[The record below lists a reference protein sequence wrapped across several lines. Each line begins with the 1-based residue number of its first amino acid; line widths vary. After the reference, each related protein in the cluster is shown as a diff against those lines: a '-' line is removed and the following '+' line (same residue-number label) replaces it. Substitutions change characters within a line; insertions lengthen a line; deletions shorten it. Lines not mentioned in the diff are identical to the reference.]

1 MRYLDTPVTIV
12 DDGTDR
18 SLSIKFAEPSA
29 GDTEVISG
37 VLFRTSHDTSEE
49 IQAKFDPTTGCLNLE
64 IPNNLINYT
73 GYAKIVVPKSSFLSE
88 PITVKFDV
96 YSPKDEDGADRGYT
110 GADKYL
116 FVRDF
121 HTNGEIYVEVGSD
134 VVNTDFLRSVIDK
147 VIANTGLTGKD
158 GVEIDTVALKNDIL
172 NRVIKSID
180 TAKIQNDV
188 LTAVNAKVDAIKEEQ
203 SKSVQNQDAKIQA
216 VESKVAGIDVDTIKT
231 NILSEFTTKT
241 EQIKAEI
248 INAVDI
254 PQLKLDLT
262 GLVETKFT
270 AERQTIVD
278 SVTSAINTK
287 LQSEEFINP
296 IVQRAIA
303 GVDTHGYADTVK
315 TELNAKIEE
324 NTTGISGINTKLEG
338 IEQKLSASI
347 SDAILKT
354 LKDTLTSQDITTI
367 LKKDDAYVT
376 TIWNDIKTAGKLD
389 EYLKSSDLRVDED
402 IDGNRV
408 LYKGPNQLI
417 SVRADIPT
425 GSEISVIRTN
435 IDNLSKRTKNTED
448 EIINLK
454 SQGVGTGGTATLPED
469 VVRSDDFST
478 ERDAD
483 GSTLLKVKDQVVV
496 GIPKSINT
504 AEWDNFKYYVTTNTT
519 AINSMTSDIN
529 QLKQS
534 TGTPGPQG
542 EQGIQGPPG
551 PPGPKGDRGETGER
565 GPKGEDG
572 QPGPVGPAGPAGPPG
587 EAATIDTTNFAT
599 KPELNQVKGD
609 LTGLQSQVSDVDGR
623 VTTLENKPAP
633 TVEIPSEY
641 KKLNDLY
648 AIFPTYENL
657 VTQMTTN
664 IKNQHLALGIDAV
677 VDDKLRN
684 GGDPFV
690 TTSRMTEAIKAVNGG
705 SGSGTTIVAGND
717 VDTVFGDNYPY
728 DGDNITT
735 LKNIPIGSVYVDRLR
750 KNGAL
755 KWIKTQL
762 YAENADRGQ
771 ARNCWRVLY
780 GDTGNVK
787 LPMTGSPL
795 NGAVLTF
802 RRINS
807 TVELTWGGLSWGWFG
822 IKRRGAAGYADHP
835 SDRNKFVT
843 IIPQGGLK
851 EGFIPTGSKLGNMTN
866 DKGVPYGTFYVGGI
880 TDSRQVRLQFLND
893 VPTDRDIGDIR
904 FTTMTYTTDDPWP
917 DQITR

>member
-18 SLSIKFAEPSA
+18 SLSIKFAEPGA

-49 IQAKFDPTTGCLNLE
+49 IQAKFEPTTGCLNLE

-121 HTNGEIYVEVGSD
+121 HTNGDIYVEVGSD

-180 TAKIQNDV
+180 TNKIQNDV
-188 LTAVNAKVDAIKEEQ
+188 LTAVTAKVDAIKEEQ
-203 SKSVQNQDAKIQA
+203 SKSMQNQDTKIQA

-296 IVQRAIA
+296 IVQRAVA

-315 TELNAKIEE
+315 TELSAKIEE

-347 SDAILKT
+347 SEAILKT

-389 EYLKSSDLRVDED
+389 NYLKNSDLRVDED
-402 IDGNRV
+402 IDGNKVLQVAGSAIVRLPKEGPSISEVNQIRESVHTITSRV
-408 LYKGPNQLI
+408 EKLEGRP
-417 SVRADIPT
+417 ADS
-425 GSEISVIRTN
+425 G
-435 IDNLSKRTKNTED
+435 
-448 EIINLK
+448 
-454 SQGVGTGGTATLPED
+454 Q
-469 VVRSDDFST
+469 
-478 ERDAD
+478 
-483 GSTLLKVKDQVVV
+483 
-496 GIPKSINT
+496 
-504 AEWDNFKYYVTTNTT
+504 
-519 AINSMTSDIN
+519 
-529 QLKQS
+529 
-534 TGTPGPQG
+534 GTPGPKG
-542 EQGIQGPPG
+542 EDGQPGPQGIQGPPG
-551 PPGPKGDRGETGER
+551 PPGPKGDKGENGER

-705 SGSGTTIVAGND
+705 SGGGATIVAGND
-717 VDTVFGDNYPY
+717 VDTVFGDGYPY
-728 DGDNITT
+728 DGDNINT
-735 LKNIPIGSVYVDRLR
+735 LKNIAIGSVYVDRLR

-755 KWIKTQL
+755 KWIKTQM
-762 YAENADRGQ
+762 YAENANRDQ
-771 ARNCWRVLY
+771 AKTCWRVLY

-822 IKRRGAAGYADHP
+822 IKRRGSAGYADHP

>member
-49 IQAKFDPTTGCLNLE
+49 IQAKFEPTTGCLNLE

-147 VIANTGLTGKD
+147 VIAKSGLTGKD
-158 GVEIDTVALKNDIL
+158 GVEIDTVALKNDIF

-180 TAKIQNDV
+180 TNKIQNDV
-188 LTAVNAKVDAIKEEQ
+188 LTAVTAKVDAIKEEQ

-354 LKDTLTSQDITTI
+354 LKDTLTSEDITTI
-367 LKKDDAYVT
+367 LKKDDTYVT

-389 EYLKSSDLRVDED
+389 EYLKNSDLRVDED
-402 IDGNRV
+402 IDGNLV

-417 SVRADIPT
+417 SVRADTPT
-425 GSEISVIRTN
+425 ASEVRVIRTN
-435 IDNLSKRTKNTED
+435 IDNISKRTKNTED
-448 EIINLK
+448 DIQILK
-454 SQGVGTGGTATLPED
+454 SQVTGGTGTPGPKGED
-469 VVRSDDFST
+469 
-478 ERDAD
+478 
-483 GSTLLKVKDQVVV
+483 GQ
-496 GIPKSINT
+496 
-504 AEWDNFKYYVTTNTT
+504 
-519 AINSMTSDIN
+519 
-529 QLKQS
+529 
-534 TGTPGPQG
+534 PGPQG

-551 PPGPKGDRGETGER
+551 PPGPKGEPGER

-609 LTGLQSQVSDVDGR
+609 LTGLQSQVSDVNGR

-648 AIFPTYENL
+648 SIFPTYENL

-690 TTSRMTEAIKAVNGG
+690 TRSSMTEAIKAVNGG
-705 SGSGTTIVAGND
+705 SGGGTTIVAGND
-717 VDTVFGDNYPY
+717 VDTVFGDGYPY
-728 DGDNITT
+728 DGDNINT
-735 LKNIPIGSVYVDRLR
+735 LKNIPIGSVYVDRIR

-755 KWIKTQL
+755 KWIKTQM
-762 YAENADRGQ
+762 YAENADRNQ

-822 IKRRGAAGYADHP
+822 IKRRGSAGYADHP
-835 SDRNKFVT
+835 SERNKFVT

>member
-29 GDTEVISG
+29 GDTDVISG

-49 IQAKFDPTTGCLNLE
+49 IQAKFEPTTGCLNLE

-121 HTNGEIYVEVGSD
+121 HTNGDIYVEVGSD

-180 TAKIQNDV
+180 TNKIQNDV
-188 LTAVNAKVDAIKEEQ
+188 LTAVTAKVDAIKEEQ
-203 SKSVQNQDAKIQA
+203 SKSVQNQDTKIQA

-296 IVQRAIA
+296 IVQRAVA

-315 TELNAKIEE
+315 TELSAKIEE

-347 SDAILKT
+347 SEAILKT

-376 TIWNDIKTAGKLD
+376 TIWDDIVTAGKLD
-389 EYLKSSDLRVDED
+389 KYIKDTDLHIVED
-402 IDGNRV
+402 IDGGGY
-408 LYKGPNQLI
+408 LYNG
-417 SVRADIPT
+417 A
-425 GSEISVIRTN
+425 N
-435 IDNLSKRTKNTED
+435 ILFK
-448 EIINLK
+448 
-454 SQGVGTGGTATLPED
+454 
-469 VVRSDDFST
+469 
-478 ERDAD
+478 
-483 GSTLLKVKDQVVV
+483 
-496 GIPKSINT
+496 IPKEGPSIS
-504 AEWDNFKYYVTTNTT
+504 E
-519 AINSMTSDIN
+519 IN
-529 QLKQS
+529 QLRESVGKLR
-534 TGTPGPQG
+534 GTIGIINKDLNDIKSNAGSGGGTPGPKGEDGQPGPQG
-542 EQGIQGPPG
+542 EQGIQG

-609 LTGLQSQVSDVDGR
+609 LTGLQFQVSDVDGR
-623 VTTLENKPAP
+623 VTTLENKPTP

-690 TTSRMTEAIKAVNGG
+690 TRSSMTEAIRAVNEG
-705 SGSGTTIVAGND
+705 SGGGTTIVAGND
-717 VDTVFGDNYPY
+717 VDTVFGDGYPY
-728 DGDNITT
+728 DGDNINT
-735 LKNIPIGSVYVDRLR
+735 LKNIAIGSVYVDRLR

-755 KWIKTQL
+755 KWIKTQM
-762 YAENADRGQ
+762 YAENANRDQ
-771 ARNCWRVLY
+771 AKSCWRVLF

>member
-18 SLSIKFAEPSA
+18 SLSIKFAEPSL
-29 GDTEVISG
+29 GDTEVVSG

-49 IQAKFDPTTGCLNLE
+49 IQAKWEPTTGCLNLE
-64 IPNNLINYT
+64 IPNNLINYS
-73 GYAKIVVPKSSFLSE
+73 GYAKIVVPKSSFLSDS
-88 PITVKFDV
+88 ITIKFDV

-121 HTNGEIYVEVGSD
+121 HTNGDIYVEVGSD

-147 VIANTGLTGKD
+147 VIAKSGLTGTD
-158 GVEIDTVALKNDIL
+158 GVEIDTVALKNDIF
-172 NRVIKSID
+172 NRVTKSID
-180 TAKIQNDV
+180 INKIQNDV
-188 LTAVNAKVDAIKEEQ
+188 LTAVTAKVDAIKEEQ
-203 SKSVQNQDAKIQA
+203 SKSMQNQDTKIQA

-296 IVQRAIA
+296 IVQRAVA

-347 SDAILKT
+347 SEAILKT

-367 LKKDDAYVT
+367 LKKDDSYVT
-376 TIWNDIKTAGKLD
+376 TIWDDIVTAGKMTPYVKNQSLYATFTD
-389 EYLKSSDLRVDED
+389 NAS
-402 IDGNRV
+402 V
-408 LYKGPNQLI
+408 LYNGDVELI
-417 SVRADIPT
+417 RVPGNIPT
-425 GSEISVIRTN
+425 NSEVTTLRESLIQQA
-435 IDNLSKRTKNTED
+435 DLLSKQAESIKT
-448 EIINLK
+448 LK
-454 SQGVGTGGTATLPED
+454 ESGTGGPGTPGPKGETGERGPKGED
-469 VVRSDDFST
+469 
-478 ERDAD
+478 
-483 GSTLLKVKDQVVV
+483 GQ
-496 GIPKSINT
+496 
-504 AEWDNFKYYVTTNTT
+504 
-519 AINSMTSDIN
+519 
-529 QLKQS
+529 
-534 TGTPGPQG
+534 PGPQG

-551 PPGPKGDRGETGER
+551 PPGPKGDKGETGER

-609 LTGLQSQVSDVDGR
+609 LTGLQSQVSYVDGR

-690 TTSRMTEAIKAVNGG
+690 TRSSMTEAIKAVNGG
-705 SGSGTTIVAGND
+705 SGGGTTIVAGND

-735 LKNIPIGSVYVDRLR
+735 LKDIPIGSVYVDRLR

-755 KWIKTQL
+755 KWIKTQM
-762 YAENADRGQ
+762 YAENADRNQ

-835 SDRNKFVT
+835 SDRSKFVA

>member
-18 SLSIKFAEPSA
+18 SLSIKFAEQSA

-49 IQAKFDPTTGCLNLE
+49 IQAKFEPTTGCLNLE

-121 HTNGEIYVEVGSD
+121 HTNGDIYVEVGSD

-147 VIANTGLTGKD
+147 VIAKSGLTGKD

-180 TAKIQNDV
+180 TNKIQNDV
-188 LTAVNAKVDAIKEEQ
+188 LTAVTAKVDAIKEEQ
-203 SKSVQNQDAKIQA
+203 SKSVQNQDTKIQA

-315 TELNAKIEE
+315 TELNTKIAE

-338 IEQKLSASI
+338 IEQKLTTAI
-347 SDAILKT
+347 SEAILKSI
-354 LKDTLTSQDITTI
+354 KDSLTSQDITTI
-367 LKKDDAYVT
+367 LKKDAAYVT
-376 TIWNDIKTAGKLD
+376 TIWDDIVTAGKLD
-389 EYLKSSDLRVDED
+389 HYLKDSDLRVDED
-402 IDGNRV
+402 IEGNRV
-408 LYKGPNQLI
+408 LYKGHNPLI
-417 SVRADIPT
+417 SVRVNTPTASEVGSIRNDIRNLT
-425 GSEISVIRTN
+425 SRTSNIEVKISKI
-435 IDNLSKRTKNTED
+435 EQ
-448 EIINLK
+448 
-454 SQGVGTGGTATLPED
+454 QGVGGE
-469 VVRSDDFST
+469 
-478 ERDAD
+478 
-483 GSTLLKVKDQVVV
+483 
-496 GIPKSINT
+496 
-504 AEWDNFKYYVTTNTT
+504 
-519 AINSMTSDIN
+519 
-529 QLKQS
+529 
-534 TGTPGPQG
+534 GTPGPKG
-542 EQGIQGPPG
+542 EDGQPGPQGIQGPPG
-551 PPGPKGDRGETGER
+551 PKGDKGETGER

-572 QPGPVGPAGPAGPPG
+572 QPGPVGPQGPPG
-587 EAATIDTTNFAT
+587 ESATIDTTNFAT
-599 KPELNQVKGD
+599 KPELNRVKSD
-609 LTGLQSQVSDVDGR
+609 LTGLQSQVSDVNGR

-690 TTSRMTEAIKAVNGG
+690 TRSSMTEAIKAVNGG
-705 SGSGTTIVAGND
+705 SGGGTTIVAGND
-717 VDTVFGDNYPY
+717 VDTVFGNDYPY

-735 LKNIPIGSVYVDRLR
+735 LKDIPIGSVYVDRLR

-755 KWIKTQL
+755 KWIKTQM
-762 YAENADRGQ
+762 YAENADRNQ

-795 NGAVLTF
+795 NGAILTF

-822 IKRRGAAGYADHP
+822 IKRKGAAGYADHP

-866 DKGVPYGTFYVGGI
+866 DKGVPYGTFYVGGV

>member
-12 DDGTDR
+12 DDGSDR
-18 SLSIKFAEPSA
+18 SLSIKFAEPTA

-37 VLFRTSHDTSEE
+37 VLFRTSHDTSTEL
-49 IQAKFDPTTGCLNLE
+49 QAKWEPTTGCLNLD
-64 IPNNLINYT
+64 IPNDLIGYS
-73 GYAKIVVPKSSFLSE
+73 GYAKIVIPKSSFLSDS
-88 PITVKFDV
+88 ITMKFDV
-96 YSPKDEDGADRGYT
+96 FSPKDEDGADRGYT

-121 HTNGEIYVEVGSD
+121 NTNESPIYVEVGSD

-147 VIANTGLTGKD
+147 VISKSGLSDKD
-158 GVEIDTVALKNDIL
+158 GVEIDTVALKNDIF

-180 TAKIQNDV
+180 TNKIQNDV
-188 LTAVNAKVDAIKEEQ
+188 LTAVTAKVDAIKEEQ

-231 NILSEFTTKT
+231 NILSDFTTKT

-278 SVTSAINTK
+278 SVTSAINAK
-287 LQSEEFINP
+287 LQSDEFINP
-296 IVQRAIA
+296 IVQRAIS

-315 TELNAKIEE
+315 SELTTKIETNE
-324 NTTGISGINTKLEG
+324 SGIAGINTKLEG

-347 SDAILKT
+347 SEAILKT

-367 LKKDDAYVT
+367 LKKDSSYVN
-376 TIWNDIKTAGKLD
+376 TIWDDIVTAGKMEPYISDL
-389 EYLKSSDLRVDED
+389 DLRVVED
-402 IDGNRV
+402 IDGGGELYNGANRLFKIPKAGASIEEV
-408 LYKGPNQLI
+408 AQLRG
-417 SVRADIPT
+417 SVELIT
-425 GSEISVIRTN
+425 GRVSATESTIR
-435 IDNLSKRTKNTED
+435 K
-448 EIINLK
+448 LK
-454 SQGVGTGGTATLPED
+454 ESAGTGGPGTPGPKG
-469 VVRSDDFST
+469 DD
-478 ERDAD
+478 
-483 GSTLLKVKDQVVV
+483 GQ
-496 GIPKSINT
+496 
-504 AEWDNFKYYVTTNTT
+504 
-519 AINSMTSDIN
+519 
-529 QLKQS
+529 
-534 TGTPGPQG
+534 PGPQG

-551 PPGPKGDRGETGER
+551 PPGPKGDKGEPGER

-572 QPGPVGPAGPAGPPG
+572 QQGPVGPAGPAGPPG

-599 KPELNQVKGD
+599 KPELNQVKRD
-609 LTGLQSQVSDVDGR
+609 LTGLQSQVSDIDGR

-633 TVEIPSEY
+633 TVEIPPEY

-677 VDDKLRN
+677 VDEKLRN

-690 TTSRMTEAIKAVNGG
+690 TRSSMTEAIKAVNGG
-705 SGSGTTIVAGND
+705 SGGGTTIVAGND
-717 VDTVFGDNYPY
+717 VNTVFGNDYPY
-728 DGDNITT
+728 DGDNIAT
-735 LKNIPIGSVYVDRLR
+735 LRNIPIGSVYVDRLR

-755 KWIKTQL
+755 KWIKTQM
-762 YAENADRGQ
+762 YAENADRNQ

-780 GDTGNVK
+780 GDTGQVK
-787 LPMTGSPL
+787 MPMTGSPL
-795 NGAVLTF
+795 NGAILTF

-866 DKGVPYGTFYVGGI
+866 DKGVPYGTFYVGGV

-893 VPTDRDIGDIR
+893 VPTDRDIGDMR

-917 DQITR
+917 DQITI

>member
-18 SLSIKFAEPSA
+18 SLSIKFAEPST

-49 IQAKFDPTTGCLNLE
+49 IQAKFEPTTGCLNLE

-121 HTNGEIYVEVGSD
+121 HTNGDIYVEVGSD

-158 GVEIDTVALKNDIL
+158 GVEIDTVALKNDIF
-172 NRVIKSID
+172 NRVTKSID
-180 TAKIQNDV
+180 TNKIQNDV
-188 LTAVNAKVDAIKEEQ
+188 LTAVTAKVDAIKEEQ

-315 TELNAKIEE
+315 TELNAKIEQ

-347 SDAILKT
+347 SEAILKT
-354 LKDTLTSQDITTI
+354 LKDTLTSEDITTI
-367 LKKDDAYVT
+367 LKKDDTYVT
-376 TIWNDIKTAGKLD
+376 TIWNDIVTAGKMTPYVKNQSLYATFTD
-389 EYLKSSDLRVDED
+389 NAS
-402 IDGNRV
+402 V
-408 LYKGPNQLI
+408 LYNGDVELI
-417 SVRADIPT
+417 RVPGNIPT
-425 GSEISVIRTN
+425 NSEVTTLRESLIQQADVLAKQAESIKT
-435 IDNLSKRTKNTED
+435 
-448 EIINLK
+448 LK
-454 SQGVGTGGTATLPED
+454 ESGTGGPGTPGPKGETGERGPKGED
-469 VVRSDDFST
+469 
-478 ERDAD
+478 
-483 GSTLLKVKDQVVV
+483 GQ
-496 GIPKSINT
+496 
-504 AEWDNFKYYVTTNTT
+504 
-519 AINSMTSDIN
+519 
-529 QLKQS
+529 
-534 TGTPGPQG
+534 PGPQG

-551 PPGPKGDRGETGER
+551 PPGPKGDKGETGER

-705 SGSGTTIVAGND
+705 SGGGTTIVAGND
-717 VDTVFGDNYPY
+717 VDTVFGDGYPY
-728 DGDNITT
+728 DGDNINT
-735 LKNIPIGSVYVDRLR
+735 LKNIAIGSVYVDRLR

-755 KWIKTQL
+755 KWIKTQM
-762 YAENADRGQ
+762 YAENANRDQ
-771 ARNCWRVLY
+771 AKSCWRVLF

>member
-12 DDGTDR
+12 DDGSDR
-18 SLSIKFAEPSA
+18 SLSIKFAEPST

-37 VLFRTSHDTSEE
+37 VLFRTSHDTSTEL
-49 IQAKFDPTTGCLNLE
+49 QAKWEPTTGCLNLD
-64 IPNNLINYT
+64 IPNDLIGYS
-73 GYAKIVVPKSSFLSE
+73 GYAKIVIPKSSFLSDS
-88 PITVKFDV
+88 ITMKFDV
-96 YSPKDEDGADRGYT
+96 FSPKDEDGADRGYT

-116 FVRDF
+116 FVREF
-121 HTNGEIYVEVGSD
+121 NTNESPIYVEVGSD

-147 VIANTGLTGKD
+147 VIAKYGLSDKD
-158 GVEIDTVALKNDIL
+158 GVEIDTVALKNDIF

-180 TAKIQNDV
+180 TAKIQSDV
-188 LTAVNAKVDAIKEEQ
+188 LTAVTAKIDKIQEEQ
-203 SKSVQNQDAKIQA
+203 SKSVQNQDSKIQA

-231 NILSEFTTKT
+231 NILSEFNTKT

-248 INAVDI
+248 VNAVDI

-262 GLVETKFT
+262 ALVNSKFT
-270 AERQTIVD
+270 EEKQAIVD
-278 SVTSAINTK
+278 SVTSTINEK
-287 LQSEEFINP
+287 LQSNEFIDP

-315 TELNAKIEE
+315 SELTTKIETNE
-324 NTTGISGINTKLEG
+324 SNIAGINTKLEG

-347 SDAILKT
+347 SEAILKT
-354 LKDTLTSQDITTI
+354 LKDQLTSQDITTI
-367 LKKDDAYVT
+367 LKKDDSYVT

-389 EYLKSSDLRVDED
+389 EFLKDSDLRVDED

-408 LYKGPNQLI
+408 LYKGHNQLI
-417 SVRADIPT
+417 SVRTDTPT
-425 GSEISVIRTN
+425 ASEIRVIRNDVTG
-435 IDNLSKRTKNTED
+435 LQSRTSSVESA
-448 EIINLK
+448 ISNLK
-454 SQGVGTGGTATLPED
+454 ANSGG
-469 VVRSDDFST
+469 
-478 ERDAD
+478 
-483 GSTLLKVKDQVVV
+483 GS
-496 GIPKSINT
+496 
-504 AEWDNFKYYVTTNTT
+504 
-519 AINSMTSDIN
+519 
-529 QLKQS
+529 
-534 TGTPGPQG
+534 GTPGPQG

-551 PPGPKGDRGETGER
+551 PPGPKGDKGEPGER

-587 EAATIDTTNFAT
+587 ESPTIDTTNFAT
-599 KPELNQVKGD
+599 KPELNQVKSD
-609 LTGLQSQVSDVDGR
+609 ITGLQSQVSDVDGR

-648 AIFPTYENL
+648 AIFPTYQNL
-657 VTQMTTN
+657 LTQMTTN

-705 SGSGTTIVAGND
+705 SGGGTTIVAGND
-717 VDTVFGDNYPY
+717 VDTVFGNGYPY
-728 DGDNITT
+728 DGDNIAT
-735 LKNIPIGSVYVDRLR
+735 LRNIPIGSVYVDRLR

-755 KWIKTQL
+755 KWIKTQM
-762 YAENADRGQ
+762 YAENADRNQ
-771 ARNCWRVLY
+771 ARNCWGVLY

-802 RRINS
+802 RRINA

-843 IIPQGGLK
+843 IVPQGGLK
-851 EGFIPTGSKLGNMTN
+851 EGFIPTGSKLGSMTN
-866 DKGVPYGTFYVGGI
+866 DKGVPYGTFYVGGVA
-880 TDSRQVRLQFLND
+880 DSRQVRLQFLND

-904 FTTMTYTTDDPWP
+904 FTTMSYTTDDPWP

>member
-49 IQAKFDPTTGCLNLE
+49 IQAKFEPTTGCLNLE

-121 HTNGEIYVEVGSD
+121 HTNGDIYVEVGSD

-158 GVEIDTVALKNDIL
+158 GVEIDTIALKNDIL

-180 TAKIQNDV
+180 TNKIQNDV
-188 LTAVNAKVDAIKEEQ
+188 LTAVTAKVDTIKEEQ
-203 SKSVQNQDAKIQA
+203 SKSVQNQDTKIQA
-216 VESKVAGIDVDTIKT
+216 VESKVAGIDLDTIKT

-262 GLVETKFT
+262 SLVETKFT
-270 AERQTIVD
+270 SERQTIVD

-338 IEQKLSASI
+338 IEQKLTTAI
-347 SDAILKT
+347 SEAILKSI
-354 LKDTLTSQDITTI
+354 KDSLTSQDITTI

-376 TIWNDIKTAGKLD
+376 TIWDDIVTAGKLD
-389 EYLKSSDLRVDED
+389 EYVKDIDFHIVED
-402 IDGNRV
+402 IDGGGYLYNGSNV
-408 LYKGPNQLI
+408 LFRIPKEGPSISEVNQL
-417 SVRADIPT
+417 RDQ
-425 GSEISVIRTN
+425 TN
-435 IDNLSKRTKNTED
+435 DLVSRVAMLENRPAESGE
-448 EIINLK
+448 
-454 SQGVGTGGTATLPED
+454 GT
-469 VVRSDDFST
+469 
-478 ERDAD
+478 
-483 GSTLLKVKDQVVV
+483 
-496 GIPKSINT
+496 
-504 AEWDNFKYYVTTNTT
+504 
-519 AINSMTSDIN
+519 
-529 QLKQS
+529 
-534 TGTPGPQG
+534 
-542 EQGIQGPPG
+542 PG
-551 PPGPKGDRGETGER
+551 PPGPKGDKGETGER

-572 QPGPVGPAGPAGPPG
+572 QPGPIGPAGPPG

-599 KPELNQVKGD
+599 KPEINQVKSD
-609 LTGLQSQVSDVDGR
+609 LTGLQSQVSDVNGR

-705 SGSGTTIVAGND
+705 SGGGTTIVAGND
-717 VDTVFGDNYPY
+717 ADTVFGDNYPY

-755 KWIKTQL
+755 KWIKTQM
-762 YAENADRGQ
+762 YAENADRNQ

-787 LPMTGSPL
+787 IPMTGSPL

-802 RRINS
+802 RRINA

-866 DKGVPYGTFYVGGI
+866 DKGVPYGTFYVGGV

>member
-18 SLSIKFAEPSA
+18 SLSIKFDEPSA

-49 IQAKFDPTTGCLNLE
+49 IQAKFEPTTGCLNLE

-88 PITVKFDV
+88 PITIKFDV

-121 HTNGEIYVEVGSD
+121 HTNGDIYVEVGSD

-147 VIANTGLTGKD
+147 VIAKSGLTGTD

-188 LTAVNAKVDAIKEEQ
+188 LMAVTAKVDVIKEEQ

-315 TELNAKIEE
+315 TELSAKIEE

-347 SDAILKT
+347 SEAILKT
-354 LKDTLTSQDITTI
+354 LKDTLTSEDITTI
-367 LKKDDAYVT
+367 LKKDDTYVT

-389 EYLKSSDLRVDED
+389 DFLKNSDLRVDED

-417 SVRADIPT
+417 SVRADTPT
-425 GSEISVIRTN
+425 ASEVRVIRTD
-435 IDNLSKRTKNTED
+435 IDNISKRTKNTED
-448 EIINLK
+448 EILVLK
-454 SQGVGTGGTATLPED
+454 SQGIGGSGTPGPKGED
-469 VVRSDDFST
+469 
-478 ERDAD
+478 
-483 GSTLLKVKDQVVV
+483 GQ
-496 GIPKSINT
+496 
-504 AEWDNFKYYVTTNTT
+504 
-519 AINSMTSDIN
+519 
-529 QLKQS
+529 
-534 TGTPGPQG
+534 PGPQG
-542 EQGIQGPPG
+542 ERGIQGPPG

-572 QPGPVGPAGPAGPPG
+572 QQGPVGPAGPAGPPG

-690 TTSRMTEAIKAVNGG
+690 TRSSMTEAIKAVNGG
-705 SGSGTTIVAGND
+705 SGGGTTIVAGND
-717 VDTVFGDNYPY
+717 VDTVFGNDYPY

-735 LKNIPIGSVYVDRLR
+735 LKDIPIGSVYVDRLR

-755 KWIKTQL
+755 KWIKTQM
-762 YAENADRGQ
+762 YAENADRNQ

-795 NGAVLTF
+795 NGAILTF

-851 EGFIPTGSKLGNMTN
+851 EGFVPTGSKLGSMTN

>member
-49 IQAKFDPTTGCLNLE
+49 IQAKFEPTTGCLNLE

-116 FVRDF
+116 FVSDF
-121 HTNGEIYVEVGSD
+121 HTNGDIYVEVGSD

-180 TAKIQNDV
+180 TNKIQNDV
-188 LTAVNAKVDAIKEEQ
+188 LTAVTAKVDVIKEEQ

-262 GLVETKFT
+262 SLVETKFT

-296 IVQRAIA
+296 IVQRAVA

-315 TELNAKIEE
+315 TELTAKIEE

-347 SDAILKT
+347 SEAILKT

-389 EYLKSSDLRVDED
+389 DFLKNSDLRVDED

-417 SVRADIPT
+417 SVRAYTPT
-425 GSEISVIRTN
+425 ESEVNVIRTN
-435 IDNLSKRTKNTED
+435 IDNIAKRTKNTED
-448 EIINLK
+448 EIRVLK
-454 SQGVGTGGTATLPED
+454 SQGTGGTGTPGPKGED
-469 VVRSDDFST
+469 
-478 ERDAD
+478 
-483 GSTLLKVKDQVVV
+483 GQ
-496 GIPKSINT
+496 
-504 AEWDNFKYYVTTNTT
+504 
-519 AINSMTSDIN
+519 
-529 QLKQS
+529 
-534 TGTPGPQG
+534 PGPQG

-587 EAATIDTTNFAT
+587 EAATIDTTSFAT

-623 VTTLENKPAP
+623 VTTLESKPAP

-755 KWIKTQL
+755 KWIKTQM
-762 YAENADRGQ
+762 YAENADRNQ
-771 ARNCWRVLY
+771 VRNCWRVLY

-822 IKRRGAAGYADHP
+822 IKRRGSAGYADHP

-866 DKGVPYGTFYVGGI
+866 DKGVPYGTFYVGGV

>member
-49 IQAKFDPTTGCLNLE
+49 IQAKFEPTTGCLNLE

-121 HTNGEIYVEVGSD
+121 HTNGDIYVEVGSD

-188 LTAVNAKVDAIKEEQ
+188 LTAVTAKVDAIKEEQ
-203 SKSVQNQDAKIQA
+203 SKSVQNQDTKIQA

-315 TELNAKIEE
+315 TELSTKIEE
-324 NTTGISGINTKLEG
+324 NATGISGINTKLEG

-347 SDAILKT
+347 SEAILKT
-354 LKDTLTSQDITTI
+354 LKDTLTSEDITTI
-367 LKKDDAYVT
+367 LKKDDTYVT
-376 TIWNDIKTAGKLD
+376 TIWNDIVTAGKMTPYVKNQSLYATFTD
-389 EYLKSSDLRVDED
+389 NAS
-402 IDGNRV
+402 V
-408 LYKGPNQLI
+408 LYNGDVELI
-417 SVRADIPT
+417 RVPGNIPT
-425 GSEISVIRTN
+425 NSEVTTLRESLIQQADV
-435 IDNLSKRTKNTED
+435 LSKQAESIKA
-448 EIINLK
+448 LK
-454 SQGVGTGGTATLPED
+454 ESGTGGPGTPGPKGETGERGPKGED
-469 VVRSDDFST
+469 
-478 ERDAD
+478 
-483 GSTLLKVKDQVVV
+483 GQ
-496 GIPKSINT
+496 
-504 AEWDNFKYYVTTNTT
+504 
-519 AINSMTSDIN
+519 
-529 QLKQS
+529 
-534 TGTPGPQG
+534 PGPQG

-551 PPGPKGDRGETGER
+551 PPGPKGETGER

-587 EAATIDTTNFAT
+587 EAANIDTTNFAT

-641 KKLNDLY
+641 KKINDLY

-705 SGSGTTIVAGND
+705 SGGGTTIVAGND

-735 LKNIPIGSVYVDRLR
+735 LKDIPIGSVYVDRLR
-750 KNGAL
+750 KNGTL
-755 KWIKTQL
+755 KWIKTQM
-762 YAENADRGQ
+762 YAENADRNQ

-917 DQITR
+917 DNIRF

>member
-18 SLSIKFAEPSA
+18 SLSIKFAEPSL
-29 GDTEVISG
+29 GDTEVVSG

-49 IQAKFDPTTGCLNLE
+49 IQAKWEPTTGCLNLE
-64 IPNNLINYT
+64 IPNNLINYS
-73 GYAKIVVPKSSFLSE
+73 GYAKIVVPKSSFLSDS
-88 PITVKFDV
+88 ITIKFDV

-121 HTNGEIYVEVGSD
+121 HTNGDIYVEVGSD

-147 VIANTGLTGKD
+147 VIANTGLSDKD
-158 GVEIDTVALKNDIL
+158 GVEIDTVALKNDIF
-172 NRVIKSID
+172 NRVTKSID
-180 TAKIQNDV
+180 INKIKADVQAALTQTLNTA
-188 LTAVNAKVDAIKEEQ
+188 LEEQ
-203 SKSVQNQDAKIQA
+203 SKSLQNQDTKIQA

-262 GLVETKFT
+262 SLVESKFT

-315 TELNAKIEE
+315 TELTAKIEE

-347 SDAILKT
+347 SEAILKT

-376 TIWNDIKTAGKLD
+376 TIWNDIVTAGKLD
-389 EYLKSSDLRVDED
+389 HYLKDSDLRVDED
-402 IDGNRV
+402 VDGNRV
-408 LYKGPNQLI
+408 LYKGHNELI
-417 SVRADIPT
+417 SVKVNTPT
-425 GSEISVIRTN
+425 ASEVGAIRNNIANLISRTN
-435 IDNLSKRTKNTED
+435 NIEMKISKIEQ
-448 EIINLK
+448 
-454 SQGVGTGGTATLPED
+454 QGVGGE
-469 VVRSDDFST
+469 
-478 ERDAD
+478 
-483 GSTLLKVKDQVVV
+483 
-496 GIPKSINT
+496 
-504 AEWDNFKYYVTTNTT
+504 
-519 AINSMTSDIN
+519 
-529 QLKQS
+529 
-534 TGTPGPQG
+534 GTPGPKG
-542 EQGIQGPPG
+542 EDGQPGPQGIQGPPG
-551 PPGPKGDRGETGER
+551 PPGPKGDKGETGER

-572 QPGPVGPAGPAGPPG
+572 QPGPVGPQGPPG
-587 EAATIDTTNFAT
+587 ESATIDTTNFAT
-599 KPELNQVKGD
+599 KPELNQVKSD
-609 LTGLQSQVSDVDGR
+609 LTGLQSQVGDVNGR

-677 VDDKLRN
+677 VDEKLRN

-705 SGSGTTIVAGND
+705 SGSGTIIVAGND

-755 KWIKTQL
+755 KWIKTQM
-762 YAENADRGQ
+762 YAENADRNQ

-780 GDTGNVK
+780 GDTGAVK
-787 LPMTGSPL
+787 MPMTGSPL
-795 NGAVLTF
+795 NGAVLSF
-802 RRINS
+802 RRVNS

-851 EGFIPTGSKLGNMTN
+851 DGFVPTGSKLGNMTN
-866 DKGVPYGTFYVGGI
+866 DKGVPYGTFYVGGV

>member
-37 VLFRTSHDTSEE
+37 VLFRTSHDTYEE
-49 IQAKFDPTTGCLNLE
+49 IQAKFEPTTGCLNLD

-147 VIANTGLTGKD
+147 VIAKSGLTGKD

-180 TAKIQNDV
+180 TNKIQNDV
-188 LTAVNAKVDAIKEEQ
+188 LTAVTAKVDAIKEEQ
-203 SKSVQNQDAKIQA
+203 SKSMQNQDAKIQA

-248 INAVDI
+248 VNAVDI

-315 TELNAKIEE
+315 TELSAKIEE

-347 SDAILKT
+347 SEAILKT

-389 EYLKSSDLRVDED
+389 EFLKDSDLRVDED

-408 LYKGPNQLI
+408 LYKGLNQLI
-417 SVRADIPT
+417 SVRADTPT
-425 GSEISVIRTN
+425 ASEVRVIRTDVDN
-435 IDNLSKRTKNTED
+435 IAKRAKNTED
-448 EIINLK
+448 EIKILK
-454 SQGVGTGGTATLPED
+454 SQGTGGAGTPGPKGED
-469 VVRSDDFST
+469 
-478 ERDAD
+478 
-483 GSTLLKVKDQVVV
+483 GQ
-496 GIPKSINT
+496 
-504 AEWDNFKYYVTTNTT
+504 
-519 AINSMTSDIN
+519 
-529 QLKQS
+529 
-534 TGTPGPQG
+534 PGPQG

-551 PPGPKGDRGETGER
+551 PPGPKGDKGEPGER

-572 QPGPVGPAGPAGPPG
+572 QPGPQGEQGIQGPPGPAGPAGPPG
-587 EAATIDTTNFAT
+587 ESATIDTTNFAT

-609 LTGLQSQVSDVDGR
+609 LTGLQYQVSDVDGR

-690 TTSRMTEAIKAVNGG
+690 TRSSMTEAIKAVNGG
-705 SGSGTTIVAGND
+705 SGGGTTIVAGND
-717 VDTVFGDNYPY
+717 VDTVFGDGYPY
-728 DGDNITT
+728 DGDNINT
-735 LKNIPIGSVYVDRLR
+735 LKNIAIGSVYVDRLR

-755 KWIKTQL
+755 KWIKTQM
-762 YAENADRGQ
+762 YAENANRDQ
-771 ARNCWRVLY
+771 AKTCWRVLF

-843 IIPQGGLK
+843 IISQGGLK

-866 DKGVPYGTFYVGGI
+866 DKGVPYGTFYVGGV

>member
-49 IQAKFDPTTGCLNLE
+49 IQAKFEPTTGCLNLE

-121 HTNGEIYVEVGSD
+121 HTNGDIYVEVGSD

-180 TAKIQNDV
+180 TNKIQNDV
-188 LTAVNAKVDAIKEEQ
+188 LTAVTAKVDAIKEEQ
-203 SKSVQNQDAKIQA
+203 SKSLQNQDTKIQA

-296 IVQRAIA
+296 IVQRAVA

-347 SDAILKT
+347 SEAILKT
-354 LKDTLTSQDITTI
+354 LKDTLTSEDITTI

-376 TIWNDIKTAGKLD
+376 TIWNDIKTAGKLNN
-389 EYLKSSDLRVDED
+389 YLKNSDLRVDED
-402 IDGNRV
+402 IDGNKVLQVDGAALVKLPKEGPSISEVNQIRESVHTITRRV
-408 LYKGPNQLI
+408 ETLEKRPAGSGQGTPGPKG
-417 SVRADIPT
+417 
-425 GSEISVIRTN
+425 
-435 IDNLSKRTKNTED
+435 ED
-448 EIINLK
+448 G
-454 SQGVGTGGTATLPED
+454 Q
-469 VVRSDDFST
+469 
-478 ERDAD
+478 
-483 GSTLLKVKDQVVV
+483 
-496 GIPKSINT
+496 
-504 AEWDNFKYYVTTNTT
+504 
-519 AINSMTSDIN
+519 
-529 QLKQS
+529 
-534 TGTPGPQG
+534 PGPQG

-551 PPGPKGDRGETGER
+551 PPGPKGDKGETGER

-705 SGSGTTIVAGND
+705 SGGGTTIVAGND
-717 VDTVFGDNYPY
+717 VDTVFGDGYPY
-728 DGDNITT
+728 DGDNINT
-735 LKNIPIGSVYVDRLR
+735 LKNIAIGSVYVDRLR

-755 KWIKTQL
+755 KWIKTQM
-762 YAENADRGQ
+762 YAENANRDQ
-771 ARNCWRVLY
+771 AKTCWRVLF

-835 SDRNKFVT
+835 SDRNKFVA

>member
-18 SLSIKFAEPSA
+18 SLSIKFAEPST

-49 IQAKFDPTTGCLNLE
+49 IQAKFEPTTGCLNLE

-73 GYAKIVVPKSSFLSE
+73 GYAKIVIPSTEFLSDS
-88 PITVKFDV
+88 ITMKFDV

-180 TAKIQNDV
+180 TNKIQNDV
-188 LTAVNAKVDAIKEEQ
+188 LTAVTAKVDAIKEEQ

-296 IVQRAIA
+296 IVQRAVA

-315 TELNAKIEE
+315 TELSAKIEE

-347 SDAILKT
+347 SEAILKT
-354 LKDTLTSQDITTI
+354 LKDTLTSEDITTI

-376 TIWNDIKTAGKLD
+376 TIWNDIVTAGKMNSYVKNQSLYATFTD
-389 EYLKSSDLRVDED
+389 NSS
-402 IDGNRV
+402 V
-408 LYKGPNQLI
+408 LYNGDVELI
-417 SVRADIPT
+417 RVPGSIPT
-425 GSEISVIRTN
+425 NSEVNSLRELLIQQADVLAKQAESIKT
-435 IDNLSKRTKNTED
+435 
-448 EIINLK
+448 LK
-454 SQGVGTGGTATLPED
+454 ESGTGGPGTPGPKGED
-469 VVRSDDFST
+469 
-478 ERDAD
+478 
-483 GSTLLKVKDQVVV
+483 GQ
-496 GIPKSINT
+496 
-504 AEWDNFKYYVTTNTT
+504 
-519 AINSMTSDIN
+519 
-529 QLKQS
+529 
-534 TGTPGPQG
+534 PGPQG

-690 TTSRMTEAIKAVNGG
+690 TRSSMTEAIKAVNGG
-705 SGSGTTIVAGND
+705 SGGGTTIVAGND
-717 VDTVFGDNYPY
+717 VDTVFGNDYPY

-735 LKNIPIGSVYVDRLR
+735 LKDIPIGSVYVDRLR

-755 KWIKTQL
+755 KWIKTQM
-762 YAENADRGQ
+762 YAENADRNQ

-795 NGAVLTF
+795 NGAILTF

-822 IKRRGAAGYADHP
+822 IKRRGSAGYADHP

-866 DKGVPYGTFYVGGI
+866 DKGVPYGTFYVGGV
-880 TDSRQVRLQFLND
+880 TDYRQVRLQFLND

>member
-18 SLSIKFAEPSA
+18 SLSIKFAEPST

-49 IQAKFDPTTGCLNLE
+49 IQAKFEPTTGCLNLE

-121 HTNGEIYVEVGSD
+121 HTNGDIYVEVGSD

-180 TAKIQNDV
+180 TNKIQNDV
-188 LTAVNAKVDAIKEEQ
+188 LTAVTAKVDAIKEEQ

-315 TELNAKIEE
+315 TELNTKIEE
-324 NTTGISGINTKLEG
+324 NTTGISGINTKLES

-347 SDAILKT
+347 SEAILKT
-354 LKDTLTSQDITTI
+354 LKDTLTSEDITTI

-376 TIWNDIKTAGKLD
+376 TIWNDIVTAGKMTPYVKNQSLYATFTD
-389 EYLKSSDLRVDED
+389 NAS
-402 IDGNRV
+402 V
-408 LYKGPNQLI
+408 LYNGDVELI
-417 SVRADIPT
+417 RVPGNIPT
-425 GSEISVIRTN
+425 NSEVTTLRESLIQQADVLAKQAESIKT
-435 IDNLSKRTKNTED
+435 
-448 EIINLK
+448 LK
-454 SQGVGTGGTATLPED
+454 ESGTGGPGTPGPKGETGERGPKGED
-469 VVRSDDFST
+469 
-478 ERDAD
+478 
-483 GSTLLKVKDQVVV
+483 GQ
-496 GIPKSINT
+496 
-504 AEWDNFKYYVTTNTT
+504 
-519 AINSMTSDIN
+519 
-529 QLKQS
+529 
-534 TGTPGPQG
+534 PGPQG

-551 PPGPKGDRGETGER
+551 PPGPKGDKGETGER

-572 QPGPVGPAGPAGPPG
+572 QPGPVGPAGPPG

-609 LTGLQSQVSDVDGR
+609 LTGLRSQVSDVDGR

-690 TTSRMTEAIKAVNGG
+690 TRSSMTEAIKAVNGG
-705 SGSGTTIVAGND
+705 SGGGTTIVAGND
-717 VDTVFGDNYPY
+717 VDTVFGNDYPY

-735 LKNIPIGSVYVDRLR
+735 LKDIPIGSVYVDRLR

-755 KWIKTQL
+755 KWIKTQM
-762 YAENADRGQ
+762 YAENADRNQ

-795 NGAVLTF
+795 NGAILTF

-822 IKRRGAAGYADHP
+822 IKRRGSAGYADHP

-917 DQITR
+917 DNIRF

>member
-12 DDGTDR
+12 DDGSDR

-37 VLFRTSHDTSEE
+37 VLFRTSHDTSTEL
-49 IQAKFDPTTGCLNLE
+49 QAKWEPTTGCLNLD
-64 IPNNLINYT
+64 IPNDLIGYS
-73 GYAKIVVPKSSFLSE
+73 GYAKIVIPKSSFLSDS
-88 PITVKFDV
+88 ITMKFDV
-96 YSPKDEDGADRGYT
+96 FSPKDEDGADRGYT

-116 FVRDF
+116 FVREF
-121 HTNGEIYVEVGSD
+121 NTNESPIYVEVGSD

-147 VIANTGLTGKD
+147 VIAKSGLSDKD
-158 GVEIDTVALKNDIL
+158 GVEIDTVALKNDIF

-180 TAKIQNDV
+180 TAKIQSDV
-188 LTAVNAKVDAIKEEQ
+188 LTAVTAKIDKIQEEQ
-203 SKSVQNQDAKIQA
+203 SKSVQNQDSKIQA

-231 NILSEFTTKT
+231 NILSEFNTKT

-248 INAVDI
+248 VNAVDI

-262 GLVETKFT
+262 ALVNSKFT
-270 AERQTIVD
+270 EEKQAIVD
-278 SVTSAINTK
+278 SVTSTINEK
-287 LQSEEFINP
+287 LQSNEFIDP

-315 TELNAKIEE
+315 SELTTKIETNE
-324 NTTGISGINTKLEG
+324 SNIAGINTKLEG

-347 SDAILKT
+347 SEAILKT
-354 LKDTLTSQDITTI
+354 LKDQLTSQDITTI
-367 LKKDDAYVT
+367 LKKDDSYVT
-376 TIWNDIKTAGKLD
+376 TIWEDIKTAGKLD
-389 EYLKSSDLRVDED
+389 GFLKDGDLRVDED
-402 IDGNRV
+402 IDGNKV
-408 LYKGPNQLI
+408 LYKGHNQLI
-417 SVRADIPT
+417 SVRTDTPT
-425 GSEISVIRTN
+425 ASEVGVIRNNVARLEGRTAGVESA
-435 IDNLSKRTKNTED
+435 ISK
-448 EIINLK
+448 LK
-454 SQGVGTGGTATLPED
+454 ANGGG
-469 VVRSDDFST
+469 
-478 ERDAD
+478 
-483 GSTLLKVKDQVVV
+483 GS
-496 GIPKSINT
+496 
-504 AEWDNFKYYVTTNTT
+504 
-519 AINSMTSDIN
+519 
-529 QLKQS
+529 
-534 TGTPGPQG
+534 GTPGPKG

-551 PPGPKGDRGETGER
+551 PPGPKGDKGETGER

-587 EAATIDTTNFAT
+587 ESTTIDTTNFAT
-599 KPELNQVKGD
+599 KPELNQVKSD
-609 LTGLQSQVSDVDGR
+609 VTGIQSQVSDVDGR

-657 VTQMTTN
+657 LTQMTTN
-664 IKNQHLALGIDAV
+664 IKTQHLALGIDAV
-677 VDDKLRN
+677 VDEKLRN

-705 SGSGTTIVAGND
+705 SGGGTTIVAGND
-717 VDTVFGDNYPY
+717 VDTVFGNNYPY
-728 DGDNITT
+728 DGDNIAT

-755 KWIKTQL
+755 KWIKTQM
-762 YAENADRGQ
+762 YDENADRNR

-780 GDTGNVK
+780 GDTGAVK
-787 LPMTGSPL
+787 IPMTGSPL

-802 RRINS
+802 RRINA
-807 TVELTWGGLSWGWFG
+807 TVELTWGGLAWGWFG
-822 IKRRGAAGYADHP
+822 IKRRGAVGYMDHP
-835 SDRNKFVT
+835 SDRNKFVS
-843 IIPQGGLK
+843 IIPQGGLQY
-851 EGFIPTGSKLGNMTN
+851 GFIPTGSKLGNMTN
-866 DKGVPYGTFYVGGI
+866 DKGVPYGTFYVGGV
-880 TDSRQVRLQFLND
+880 TDSSQVRLQFLND

>member
-12 DDGTDR
+12 DDGSDR

-37 VLFRTSHDTSEE
+37 VLFRTSHDTSTEL
-49 IQAKFDPTTGCLNLE
+49 QAKWEPTTGCLNLD
-64 IPNNLINYT
+64 IPNDLIGYS
-73 GYAKIVVPKSSFLSE
+73 GYAKIVIPKSSFLSDS
-88 PITVKFDV
+88 ITMKFDV
-96 YSPKDEDGADRGYT
+96 FSPKDEDGADRGYT

-116 FVRDF
+116 FVREF
-121 HTNGEIYVEVGSD
+121 NTNESPIYVEVGSD

-147 VIANTGLTGKD
+147 VIAKSGLSDKD
-158 GVEIDTVALKNDIL
+158 GVEIDTVALKNDIF

-180 TAKIQNDV
+180 TAKIQSDV
-188 LTAVNAKVDAIKEEQ
+188 LTAVTAKIDKIQEEQ
-203 SKSVQNQDAKIQA
+203 SKSVQNQDSKIQA

-231 NILSEFTTKT
+231 NILSEFNTKT

-248 INAVDI
+248 VNAVDI

-262 GLVETKFT
+262 ALVNSKFT
-270 AERQTIVD
+270 EEKQAIVD
-278 SVTSAINTK
+278 SVTSTINEK
-287 LQSEEFINP
+287 LQSNEFIDP

-315 TELNAKIEE
+315 SELTTKIETNE
-324 NTTGISGINTKLEG
+324 SNIAGINTKLEG

-347 SDAILKT
+347 SEAILKT
-354 LKDTLTSQDITTI
+354 LKDQLTPQDITTI
-367 LKKDDAYVT
+367 LKKDDSYVT
-376 TIWNDIKTAGKLD
+376 TIWEDIKTAGKLD
-389 EYLKSSDLRVDED
+389 GFLKDSDLRVDED
-402 IDGNRV
+402 IDGNKV
-408 LYKGPNQLI
+408 LYKGHNQLI
-417 SVRADIPT
+417 SVRTDTPT
-425 GSEISVIRTN
+425 ASEVGVIRNDVAGLKSRATSVESEIS
-435 IDNLSKRTKNTED
+435 K
-448 EIINLK
+448 LK
-454 SQGVGTGGTATLPED
+454 SEGGG
-469 VVRSDDFST
+469 
-478 ERDAD
+478 
-483 GSTLLKVKDQVVV
+483 GS
-496 GIPKSINT
+496 
-504 AEWDNFKYYVTTNTT
+504 
-519 AINSMTSDIN
+519 
-529 QLKQS
+529 
-534 TGTPGPQG
+534 GTPGPQG

-551 PPGPKGDRGETGER
+551 PPGPKGDKGETGER

-587 EAATIDTTNFAT
+587 ESPTIDTTNFAT
-599 KPELNQVKGD
+599 KPELNQVKSD
-609 LTGLQSQVSDVDGR
+609 ITGLQSQVSDVDGR
-623 VTTLENKPAP
+623 VTTLENKSAP

-657 VTQMTTN
+657 LTQMTTN

-705 SGSGTTIVAGND
+705 SGGGTTIVAGND
-717 VDTVFGDNYPY
+717 VDTVFGNGYPY
-728 DGDNITT
+728 DGDNIAT
-735 LKNIPIGSVYVDRLR
+735 LRNIPIGSVYVDRLR

-755 KWIKTQL
+755 KWIKTQM
-762 YAENADRGQ
+762 YAENATRDQ
-771 ARNCWRVLY
+771 AKSCWGVLY

-851 EGFIPTGSKLGNMTN
+851 EGFIPTGSKLGSMTN
-866 DKGVPYGTFYVGGI
+866 DKGVPYGTFYVGGVA
-880 TDSRQVRLQFLND
+880 DSRQVRLQFLND

>member
-18 SLSIKFAEPSA
+18 SLSIKFAEPGA

-49 IQAKFDPTTGCLNLE
+49 IQAKFEPTTGCLNLE

-147 VIANTGLTGKD
+147 VIAKSGLTGKD

-180 TAKIQNDV
+180 TNKIQNDV
-188 LTAVNAKVDAIKEEQ
+188 LTAVTAKVDAIKEEQ
-203 SKSVQNQDAKIQA
+203 SKSMQNQDTKIQA

-270 AERQTIVD
+270 EERQTIVD

-296 IVQRAIA
+296 IVQRAVA
-303 GVDTHGYADTVK
+303 GVDTHGYADTIK

-347 SDAILKT
+347 SEAILKT

-376 TIWNDIKTAGKLD
+376 TIWNDIVTAGKMTPYVKNQSLYATFTD
-389 EYLKSSDLRVDED
+389 NAS
-402 IDGNRV
+402 V
-408 LYKGPNQLI
+408 LYNGDVELI
-417 SVRADIPT
+417 RVPGNIPT
-425 GSEISVIRTN
+425 NSEVTTLRESLIQQADVLAKQAESI
-435 IDNLSKRTKNTED
+435 KA
-448 EIINLK
+448 LK
-454 SQGVGTGGTATLPED
+454 ESGTGGP
-469 VVRSDDFST
+469 
-478 ERDAD
+478 
-483 GSTLLKVKDQVVV
+483 
-496 GIPKSINT
+496 
-504 AEWDNFKYYVTTNTT
+504 
-519 AINSMTSDIN
+519 
-529 QLKQS
+529 
-534 TGTPGPQG
+534 GTPGPKGETGERGPKGEDGQPGPRG

-551 PPGPKGDRGETGER
+551 PPGPKGDKGETGER

-657 VTQMTTN
+657 QTQMATN

-677 VDDKLRN
+677 VDEKLRN

-690 TTSRMTEAIKAVNGG
+690 TTSRMTEAIKAVNVG

-755 KWIKTQL
+755 KWIKTQM
-762 YAENADRGQ
+762 YAENADRNQ

>member
-18 SLSIKFAEPSA
+18 SLSIKFAEPSL
-29 GDTEVISG
+29 GDTEVVSG

-49 IQAKFDPTTGCLNLE
+49 IQAKWEPTTGCLNLE
-64 IPNNLINYT
+64 IPNNLINYS
-73 GYAKIVVPKSSFLSE
+73 GYAKIVVPKSSFLSDS
-88 PITVKFDV
+88 ITIKFDV

-121 HTNGEIYVEVGSD
+121 HTNGDIYVEVGSD

-158 GVEIDTVALKNDIL
+158 GVEIDTVALKNDIF

-180 TAKIQNDV
+180 TNKIQTDV
-188 LTAVNAKVDAIKEEQ
+188 LTAVTAKVDAIKDEQ

-287 LQSEEFINP
+287 LQSDEFINP

-315 TELNAKIEE
+315 SELTTKIETNE
-324 NTTGISGINTKLEG
+324 SGIAGINTKLEG

-347 SDAILKT
+347 SEAILKT
-354 LKDTLTSQDITTI
+354 LKDTLTSQDIVTI
-367 LKKDDAYVT
+367 LKKDDAYT
-376 TIWNDIKTAGKLD
+376 NLLWNDFVTAGKLD
-389 EYLKSSDLRVDED
+389 EFVKDSELRMVDD
-402 IDGNRV
+402 IDGGGT
-408 LYKGPNQLI
+408 LYNGANVILRLPAPGPSISEVNQLR
-417 SVRADIPT
+417 SSLELLNGRVGTADL
-425 GSEISVIRTN
+425 EI
-435 IDNLSKRTKNTED
+435 KE
-448 EIINLK
+448 LK
-454 SQGVGTGGTATLPED
+454 KQGVG
-469 VVRSDDFST
+469 
-478 ERDAD
+478 
-483 GSTLLKVKDQVVV
+483 GS
-496 GIPKSINT
+496 
-504 AEWDNFKYYVTTNTT
+504 
-519 AINSMTSDIN
+519 
-529 QLKQS
+529 
-534 TGTPGPQG
+534 GTPGPQG

-551 PPGPKGDRGETGER
+551 PPGPKGDKGETGER

-572 QPGPVGPAGPAGPPG
+572 QPGPIGPAGPAGPPG

-599 KPELNQVKGD
+599 KPELNQVKSD
-609 LTGLQSQVSDVDGR
+609 VTGLQSQVSDVDGR

-728 DGDNITT
+728 DGDNINT

-755 KWIKTQL
+755 KWIKTQM
-762 YAENADRGQ
+762 YAENADRNQ

-780 GDTGNVK
+780 GDTGAVK
-787 LPMTGSPL
+787 MPMTGSPI

-802 RRINS
+802 RRVNS

-851 EGFIPTGSKLGNMTN
+851 DGFIPTGSKLGNMTN

>member
-18 SLSIKFAEPSA
+18 SLSIKFAEPGA

-49 IQAKFDPTTGCLNLE
+49 IQAKFEPTTGCLNLE

-121 HTNGEIYVEVGSD
+121 HTNGDIYVEVGSD

-180 TAKIQNDV
+180 TNKIQNDV

-203 SKSVQNQDAKIQA
+203 SKSVQNQDTKIQA

-296 IVQRAIA
+296 IVQRAVA
-303 GVDTHGYADTVK
+303 AVDTHGYADTVK
-315 TELNAKIEE
+315 TELNSKIAE

-347 SDAILKT
+347 SEAILKT
-354 LKDTLTSQDITTI
+354 LKDTLTSEDITTI

-376 TIWNDIKTAGKLD
+376 TIWDDIVTAGKMTPYVKNQSLYATFTD
-389 EYLKSSDLRVDED
+389 NAS
-402 IDGNRV
+402 V
-408 LYKGPNQLI
+408 LYNGDVELI
-417 SVRADIPT
+417 RVPGSIPT
-425 GSEISVIRTN
+425 NSEVNSIRESLIQQADVLAKQAESIKTLK
-435 IDNLSKRTKNTED
+435 DSGAGGPGTPGPKGETGERGPKGED
-448 EIINLK
+448 G
-454 SQGVGTGGTATLPED
+454 Q
-469 VVRSDDFST
+469 
-478 ERDAD
+478 
-483 GSTLLKVKDQVVV
+483 
-496 GIPKSINT
+496 
-504 AEWDNFKYYVTTNTT
+504 
-519 AINSMTSDIN
+519 
-529 QLKQS
+529 
-534 TGTPGPQG
+534 PGPQG

-587 EAATIDTTNFAT
+587 ESATIDTTNFAT
-599 KPELNQVKGD
+599 KSELGIVQ
-609 LTGLQSQVSDVDGR
+609 TGLNSSQLQVTDIDTR
-623 VTTLENKPAP
+623 VQALENKPTP

-690 TTSRMTEAIKAVNGG
+690 TRSSMTEAIKAVNGG
-705 SGSGTTIVAGND
+705 SGGGTTIVAGND
-717 VDTVFGDNYPY
+717 VDTVFGDGYPY

-755 KWIKTQL
+755 KWIKTQM
-762 YAENADRGQ
+762 YAENADRNQ

-795 NGAVLTF
+795 NGAILTF

-822 IKRRGAAGYADHP
+822 IKRRGSAGYADHP

>member
-12 DDGTDR
+12 DDGSDR

-37 VLFRTSHDTSEE
+37 VLFRTSHDTSTEL
-49 IQAKFDPTTGCLNLE
+49 QAKWEPTTGCLNLD
-64 IPNNLINYT
+64 IPNDLIGYS
-73 GYAKIVVPKSSFLSE
+73 GYAKIVIPKSSFLSDS
-88 PITVKFDV
+88 ITMKFDV
-96 YSPKDEDGADRGYT
+96 FSPKDEDGADRGYT

-116 FVRDF
+116 FVREF
-121 HTNGEIYVEVGSD
+121 NTNESPIYVEVGSD

-147 VIANTGLTGKD
+147 VIAKSGLSDKD
-158 GVEIDTVALKNDIL
+158 GVEIDTVALKNDIF

-180 TAKIQNDV
+180 TAKIQSDV
-188 LTAVNAKVDAIKEEQ
+188 LTAVTAKIDKIQEEQ
-203 SKSVQNQDAKIQA
+203 SKSMQNQDSKIQA

-231 NILSEFTTKT
+231 NILSEFNTKT

-248 INAVDI
+248 VNAVDI

-262 GLVETKFT
+262 ALVNSKFT
-270 AERQTIVD
+270 EEKQAIVD
-278 SVTSAINTK
+278 SVTSTINEK
-287 LQSEEFINP
+287 LQSNEFIDP

-315 TELNAKIEE
+315 SELTTKIETNE
-324 NTTGISGINTKLEG
+324 SNITGINTKLEG

-347 SDAILKT
+347 SEAILKT
-354 LKDTLTSQDITTI
+354 LKDQLTSQDITTI
-367 LKKDDAYVT
+367 LKKDDSYVT
-376 TIWNDIKTAGKLD
+376 TIWEDIKTAGKLD
-389 EYLKSSDLRVDED
+389 GFLKDSDLRVDED
-402 IDGNRV
+402 IDGNKV
-408 LYKGPNQLI
+408 LYKGHNQLI
-417 SVRADIPT
+417 SVRTDTPT
-425 GSEISVIRTN
+425 ASEIRVIRNDVTG
-435 IDNLSKRTKNTED
+435 LTSRTASVESA
-448 EIINLK
+448 ISNLK
-454 SQGVGTGGTATLPED
+454 ANGGG
-469 VVRSDDFST
+469 
-478 ERDAD
+478 
-483 GSTLLKVKDQVVV
+483 GS
-496 GIPKSINT
+496 
-504 AEWDNFKYYVTTNTT
+504 
-519 AINSMTSDIN
+519 
-529 QLKQS
+529 
-534 TGTPGPQG
+534 GTPGPQG

-551 PPGPKGDRGETGER
+551 PPGPKGDKGEPGER

-587 EAATIDTTNFAT
+587 ESPTIDTTNFAT
-599 KPELNQVKGD
+599 KPELNQVKSD
-609 LTGLQSQVSDVDGR
+609 VSGLQSQVSDVNGR

-633 TVEIPSEY
+633 TFEIPSEY

-657 VTQMTTN
+657 LTQMTTN

-717 VDTVFGDNYPY
+717 VDTVFGNGYPY
-728 DGDNITT
+728 DGDNIAT
-735 LKNIPIGSVYVDRLR
+735 LRNIPIGSVYVDRLR

-755 KWIKTQL
+755 KWIKTQM
-762 YAENADRGQ
+762 YAENADRNQ
-771 ARNCWRVLY
+771 ARSCWGVLY

-866 DKGVPYGTFYVGGI
+866 DKGVPYGTFYVGGVA
-880 TDSRQVRLQFLND
+880 DSRQVRLQFLND

>member
-18 SLSIKFAEPSA
+18 SLSIKFAEPGA

-49 IQAKFDPTTGCLNLE
+49 IQAKFEPTTGCLNLE

-121 HTNGEIYVEVGSD
+121 HTNGDIYVEVGSD

-147 VIANTGLTGKD
+147 VIAKSGLSDKD
-158 GVEIDTVALKNDIL
+158 GVEIDTVALKNDIF

-180 TAKIQNDV
+180 TAKIQSDV
-188 LTAVNAKVDAIKEEQ
+188 LTAVTAKVDAIKEEQ
-203 SKSVQNQDAKIQA
+203 SKSVQNQDSKIQA

-231 NILSEFTTKT
+231 NILSEFNTKT

-248 INAVDI
+248 VNAVDI

-262 GLVETKFT
+262 ALVNSKFT
-270 AERQTIVD
+270 EEKQAIVD
-278 SVTSAINTK
+278 SVTSTINEK
-287 LQSEEFINP
+287 LQSNEFINP

-315 TELNAKIEE
+315 SELTTKIETNE
-324 NTTGISGINTKLEG
+324 SNIAGINTKLEG

-347 SDAILKT
+347 SEAILKT
-354 LKDTLTSQDITTI
+354 LKDQLTSQDITTI
-367 LKKDDAYVT
+367 LKKDDSYVT
-376 TIWNDIKTAGKLD
+376 TIWEDIKTAGKLD
-389 EYLKSSDLRVDED
+389 GFLKDSDLRVDED
-402 IDGNRV
+402 IDGNKV
-408 LYKGPNQLI
+408 LYKGHNQLI
-417 SVRADIPT
+417 SVRTDTPT
-425 GSEISVIRTN
+425 ASEVGVIRNDVAGLKIRATDVESEIS
-435 IDNLSKRTKNTED
+435 K
-448 EIINLK
+448 LK
-454 SQGVGTGGTATLPED
+454 AQGVG
-469 VVRSDDFST
+469 
-478 ERDAD
+478 
-483 GSTLLKVKDQVVV
+483 GS
-496 GIPKSINT
+496 
-504 AEWDNFKYYVTTNTT
+504 
-519 AINSMTSDIN
+519 
-529 QLKQS
+529 
-534 TGTPGPQG
+534 GTPGPQG

-551 PPGPKGDRGETGER
+551 PKGDKGEPGER

-587 EAATIDTTNFAT
+587 ESPTIDTSTFAT
-599 KPELNQVKGD
+599 KAELGGVQTNVSSTQLQVTD
-609 LTGLQSQVSDVDGR
+609 IDTR
-623 VTTLENKPAP
+623 VQALENKPAP

-664 IKNQHLALGIDAV
+664 IKTQHLALGIDAV

-705 SGSGTTIVAGND
+705 SGGGTTIVAGND

-735 LKNIPIGSVYVDRLR
+735 LKDIPIGSVYVDRLR

-755 KWIKTQL
+755 KWIKTQM
-762 YAENADRGQ
+762 YAENADRNQ

-780 GDTGNVK
+780 GDTGAVK
-787 LPMTGSPL
+787 IPMTGSPL

-807 TVELTWGGLSWGWFG
+807 TVELTWGGLAWGWFG

-851 EGFIPTGSKLGNMTN
+851 DGFIPTGSKLGNMTN
-866 DKGVPYGTFYVGGI
+866 DKGVPYGTFYVGGV

>member
-49 IQAKFDPTTGCLNLE
+49 IQAKFEPTTGCLNLE

-147 VIANTGLTGKD
+147 VIAKSGLTGTD
-158 GVEIDTVALKNDIL
+158 GVEIDTVALKNDIF

-188 LTAVNAKVDAIKEEQ
+188 LTAVTAKVDAIKEEQ

-216 VESKVAGIDVDTIKT
+216 VESKVAGIDLDTIKT
-231 NILSEFTTKT
+231 NILSEFNTKT

-315 TELNAKIEE
+315 TELTSKIEE

-338 IEQKLSASI
+338 IEQKLTTAI
-347 SDAILKT
+347 SNAIIKT
-354 LKDTLTSQDITTI
+354 LKDELTSQDVVTI
-367 LKKDDAYVT
+367 LKKDSTYVDT
-376 TIWNDIKTAGKLD
+376 LWNDIVTAGKVGN
-389 EYLKSSDLRVDED
+389 YLKNSDLRVDED
-402 IDGNRV
+402 IDGNKVLQVAGAALVKLPKEGPSISEVNQIRESVHTITSRV
-408 LYKGPNQLI
+408 ETLENRP
-417 SVRADIPT
+417 A
-425 GSEISVIRTN
+425 GSG
-435 IDNLSKRTKNTED
+435 
-448 EIINLK
+448 
-454 SQGVGTGGTATLPED
+454 Q
-469 VVRSDDFST
+469 
-478 ERDAD
+478 
-483 GSTLLKVKDQVVV
+483 
-496 GIPKSINT
+496 
-504 AEWDNFKYYVTTNTT
+504 
-519 AINSMTSDIN
+519 
-529 QLKQS
+529 
-534 TGTPGPQG
+534 GTPGPKGDKGEDGQPGIQG
-542 EQGIQGPPG
+542 PPGPKGEDGQPGIQGPPG
-551 PPGPKGDRGETGER
+551 PP

-633 TVEIPSEY
+633 TIEIPSEY

-705 SGSGTTIVAGND
+705 SGSGTTIVAGNN

-755 KWIKTQL
+755 KWIKTQM
-762 YAENADRGQ
+762 YDENADRNQ

-780 GDTGNVK
+780 GDTGAVK
-787 LPMTGSPL
+787 MPMTGSPL

-802 RRINS
+802 RRVNS

-851 EGFIPTGSKLGNMTN
+851 DGFIPTGSKLGNMTN

>member
-49 IQAKFDPTTGCLNLE
+49 IQAKFEPTTGCLNLE

-121 HTNGEIYVEVGSD
+121 HTNGDIYVEVGSD

-147 VIANTGLTGKD
+147 VIAKSGLTGKD

-180 TAKIQNDV
+180 TNKIQNDV
-188 LTAVNAKVDAIKEEQ
+188 LTAVTAKVDAIKEEQ
-203 SKSVQNQDAKIQA
+203 SKSVQNQDTKIQA

-296 IVQRAIA
+296 IVQRAVA

-315 TELNAKIEE
+315 TELSAKIEE

-338 IEQKLSASI
+338 IEQKLTTSI
-347 SDAILKT
+347 SNAIIKT

-389 EYLKSSDLRVDED
+389 DYLKNRDLRVDED
-402 IDGNRV
+402 IDGNKVLQVAGTALVRLPKEGPSISEVNQIRESVHTITSRV
-408 LYKGPNQLI
+408 ETLENRP
-417 SVRADIPT
+417 A
-425 GSEISVIRTN
+425 GSE
-435 IDNLSKRTKNTED
+435 
-448 EIINLK
+448 
-454 SQGVGTGGTATLPED
+454 Q
-469 VVRSDDFST
+469 
-478 ERDAD
+478 
-483 GSTLLKVKDQVVV
+483 
-496 GIPKSINT
+496 
-504 AEWDNFKYYVTTNTT
+504 
-519 AINSMTSDIN
+519 
-529 QLKQS
+529 
-534 TGTPGPQG
+534 GTPGPKGEDGQPGPQGEQGIQGPQG

-551 PPGPKGDRGETGER
+551 PPGPKGDKGETGER

-572 QPGPVGPAGPAGPPG
+572 QQGPVGPAGPAGPPG

-705 SGSGTTIVAGND
+705 SGGGTTIVAGND

-755 KWIKTQL
+755 KWIKTQM
-762 YAENADRGQ
+762 YAENADRNQ

-866 DKGVPYGTFYVGGI
+866 DKGVPYGTFYVGGV

>member
-18 SLSIKFAEPSA
+18 SLSIKFAEPGA

-49 IQAKFDPTTGCLNLE
+49 IQAKFEPTTGCLNLE

-121 HTNGEIYVEVGSD
+121 HTNGDIYVEVGSD

-180 TAKIQNDV
+180 TNKIQNDV
-188 LTAVNAKVDAIKEEQ
+188 LTAVTAKVDAIKEEQ

-315 TELNAKIEE
+315 TELNAKIAE

-338 IEQKLSASI
+338 IEQKLTTAI
-347 SDAILKT
+347 SSAILNSI
-354 LKDTLTSQDITTI
+354 KDSLTSQDITTI

-376 TIWNDIKTAGKLD
+376 TIWDDIVTAGKLD
-389 EYLKSSDLRVDED
+389 VFLKDSDLRVDED

-408 LYKGPNQLI
+408 LYKGHNELI
-417 SVRADIPT
+417 SVRADTPT
-425 GSEISVIRTN
+425 ASEVRVIRAD
-435 IDNLSKRTKNTED
+435 IDNIAKRTKNTEND
-448 EIINLK
+448 ILFLK
-454 SQGVGTGGTATLPED
+454 SQDTGGTGTPGPKGED
-469 VVRSDDFST
+469 
-478 ERDAD
+478 
-483 GSTLLKVKDQVVV
+483 GQ
-496 GIPKSINT
+496 
-504 AEWDNFKYYVTTNTT
+504 
-519 AINSMTSDIN
+519 
-529 QLKQS
+529 
-534 TGTPGPQG
+534 PGPQG

-551 PPGPKGDRGETGER
+551 PPGPKGDKGETGER

-623 VTTLENKPAP
+623 VTTLENKTAP

-657 VTQMTTN
+657 VTQMTIN

-690 TTSRMTEAIKAVNGG
+690 TRSSMTEAIKAVNGG
-705 SGSGTTIVAGND
+705 SGGGTTIVAGND
-717 VDTVFGDNYPY
+717 VDTVFGDGYPY
-728 DGDNITT
+728 DGDNINT
-735 LKNIPIGSVYVDRLR
+735 LKNIAIGSVYVDRLR

-755 KWIKTQL
+755 KWIKTQM
-762 YAENADRGQ
+762 YAENANRDQ
-771 ARNCWRVLY
+771 AKSCWRVLF

-822 IKRRGAAGYADHP
+822 IKRRGSAGYADHP

-866 DKGVPYGTFYVGGI
+866 DKGVPYGTFYVGGV

>member
-18 SLSIKFAEPSA
+18 SLSIKFAEPGA

-49 IQAKFDPTTGCLNLE
+49 IQAKFEPTTGCLNLE

-121 HTNGEIYVEVGSD
+121 HTNGDIYVEVGSD

-180 TAKIQNDV
+180 INKIKADVQAALTQTLNTA
-188 LTAVNAKVDAIKEEQ
+188 LEEQ
-203 SKSVQNQDAKIQA
+203 SKSLQNQDTKIQA

-231 NILSEFTTKT
+231 QILSDFNTKT

-248 INAVDI
+248 VNAVDI

-262 GLVETKFT
+262 SLVETKFT

-296 IVQRAIA
+296 IVQRAVA

-315 TELNAKIEE
+315 TELNAKIEK

-347 SDAILKT
+347 SEAILKT

-367 LKKDDAYVT
+367 LKKDDSYVT
-376 TIWNDIKTAGKLD
+376 TIWNDIVTAGKMTPYVKNQSLYATFTD
-389 EYLKSSDLRVDED
+389 DAS
-402 IDGNRV
+402 V
-408 LYKGPNQLI
+408 LYNGDVELI
-417 SVRADIPT
+417 RVPGNIPT
-425 GSEISVIRTN
+425 NSEVTTLRESLIQQADVLAKQAESIKT
-435 IDNLSKRTKNTED
+435 
-448 EIINLK
+448 LK
-454 SQGVGTGGTATLPED
+454 ESGTGGPGTPGPKGED
-469 VVRSDDFST
+469 
-478 ERDAD
+478 
-483 GSTLLKVKDQVVV
+483 GQ
-496 GIPKSINT
+496 
-504 AEWDNFKYYVTTNTT
+504 
-519 AINSMTSDIN
+519 
-529 QLKQS
+529 
-534 TGTPGPQG
+534 PGPQG

-551 PPGPKGDRGETGER
+551 PPGPKGDKGETGER

-599 KPELNQVKGD
+599 KPELNRVKGD

-690 TTSRMTEAIKAVNGG
+690 TRSSMTEAIKAVNGG
-705 SGSGTTIVAGND
+705 YGGGTTIVAGND

-735 LKNIPIGSVYVDRLR
+735 LKDIPIGSVYVDRLR

-755 KWIKTQL
+755 KWIKTQM
-762 YAENADRGQ
+762 YAENADRNQ

-835 SDRNKFVT
+835 SDRNKFVA

>member
-49 IQAKFDPTTGCLNLE
+49 IQAKFEPTTGCLNLE

-121 HTNGEIYVEVGSD
+121 HTNGDIYVEVGSD

-180 TAKIQNDV
+180 TNKIQNDV
-188 LTAVNAKVDAIKEEQ
+188 LTAVTAKVDAIKEEQ
-203 SKSVQNQDAKIQA
+203 SKFVQNQDTKIQA

-262 GLVETKFT
+262 GLVNSKFT
-270 AERQTIVD
+270 EERQTIVD

-296 IVQRAIA
+296 IVQRAVA

-315 TELNAKIEE
+315 TELTAKIEE

-347 SDAILKT
+347 SEAILKT
-354 LKDTLTSQDITTI
+354 LKDTLTSEDITTI
-367 LKKDDAYVT
+367 LKKDDTYVT
-376 TIWNDIKTAGKLD
+376 TIWNDIVTAGKLNN
-389 EYLKSSDLRVDED
+389 YLKNSDLRVDED
-402 IDGNRV
+402 IDGNKVLQVAGAALVKMPNEGPSISEVNQIRESVHTITSRV
-408 LYKGPNQLI
+408 ETLEQRPAGSGQGTPGPKG
-417 SVRADIPT
+417 
-425 GSEISVIRTN
+425 
-435 IDNLSKRTKNTED
+435 ED
-448 EIINLK
+448 G
-454 SQGVGTGGTATLPED
+454 Q
-469 VVRSDDFST
+469 
-478 ERDAD
+478 
-483 GSTLLKVKDQVVV
+483 
-496 GIPKSINT
+496 
-504 AEWDNFKYYVTTNTT
+504 
-519 AINSMTSDIN
+519 
-529 QLKQS
+529 
-534 TGTPGPQG
+534 PGPQG

-551 PPGPKGDRGETGER
+551 PKGDKGETGER

-599 KPELNQVKGD
+599 KPELNQVKSD

-705 SGSGTTIVAGND
+705 SGGGTTIVAGND
-717 VDTVFGDNYPY
+717 VDTVFGDGYPY

-735 LKNIPIGSVYVDRLR
+735 LKNIAIGSVYVDRLR

-755 KWIKTQL
+755 KWIKTQM
-762 YAENADRGQ
+762 YAENANRDQ
-771 ARNCWRVLY
+771 AKTCWRVLF
-780 GDTGNVK
+780 GDTGAVK

-822 IKRRGAAGYADHP
+822 IKRRGSVGYADHP

>member
-18 SLSIKFAEPSA
+18 SLSIKFAEPGA

-49 IQAKFDPTTGCLNLE
+49 IQAKFEPTTGCLNLE

-121 HTNGEIYVEVGSD
+121 HTNGDIYVEVGSD

-147 VIANTGLTGKD
+147 VIAKSGLSDKD
-158 GVEIDTVALKNDIL
+158 GVEIDTVALKNDIF

-180 TAKIQNDV
+180 TAKIQSDV
-188 LTAVNAKVDAIKEEQ
+188 LTAVTAKIDKIQEEQ
-203 SKSVQNQDAKIQA
+203 SKSMQNQDSKIQA

-231 NILSEFTTKT
+231 NILSEFNTKT

-248 INAVDI
+248 VNAVDI

-262 GLVETKFT
+262 ALVNSKFT
-270 AERQTIVD
+270 EEKQAIVD
-278 SVTSAINTK
+278 SVTTTIKEK
-287 LQSEEFINP
+287 LQSNEFIDP

-315 TELNAKIEE
+315 SELTTKIETNE
-324 NTTGISGINTKLEG
+324 SNIAGINTKLEG

-347 SDAILKT
+347 SEAILKT

-367 LKKDDAYVT
+367 LKKDDSYVN
-376 TIWNDIKTAGKLD
+376 TIWEDIKTAGKLND
-389 EYLKSSDLRVDED
+389 FIKDSDLRVDED
-402 IDGNRV
+402 IDGNLV
-408 LYKGPNQLI
+408 LYKGPNRLI
-417 SVRADIPT
+417 SVSANIPT
-425 GSEISVIRTN
+425 PSEINVLREKVMSLDGGFNVINKTLR
-435 IDNLSKRTKNTED
+435 DMKD
-448 EIINLK
+448 E
-454 SQGVGTGGTATLPED
+454 GG
-469 VVRSDDFST
+469 S
-478 ERDAD
+478 
-483 GSTLLKVKDQVVV
+483 
-496 GIPKSINT
+496 
-504 AEWDNFKYYVTTNTT
+504 
-519 AINSMTSDIN
+519 
-529 QLKQS
+529 
-534 TGTPGPQG
+534 GTPGPQG

-551 PPGPKGDRGETGER
+551 PPGPKGDKGEPGER

-587 EAATIDTTNFAT
+587 ESPTIDTTNFAT
-599 KPELNQVKGD
+599 KPELNQVKSD
-609 LTGLQSQVSDVDGR
+609 VTGLQSQVSDVDGR

-735 LKNIPIGSVYVDRLR
+735 LKDIPIGSVYVDRLR

-755 KWIKTQL
+755 KWIKTQM
-762 YAENADRGQ
+762 YAENADRNQ

-802 RRINS
+802 RRVNS

-851 EGFIPTGSKLGNMTN
+851 DGFIPTGSKLGNMTN
-866 DKGVPYGTFYVGGI
+866 DKGVPYGTFYVGGV

>member
-49 IQAKFDPTTGCLNLE
+49 IQAKFETTTGCLNLE

-121 HTNGEIYVEVGSD
+121 HTNGDIYVEVGSD

-180 TAKIQNDV
+180 TNKIQNDV
-188 LTAVNAKVDAIKEEQ
+188 LTAVTAKVDAIKEEQ

-315 TELNAKIEE
+315 TELNTKIEE
-324 NTTGISGINTKLEG
+324 NTTGISGINAKLEG

-347 SDAILKT
+347 SEAILKT
-354 LKDTLTSQDITTI
+354 LKDTLTSEDITTI

-376 TIWNDIKTAGKLD
+376 TIWNDIVTAGKVSNYLTDNDLQVITDIDNITLRKKSIDILSIPSQIPSSSEIANIRSTIENIKSEMSKSSNGDNHETAVNSTNVLIGHGTPYASDNVNSTLSLPVGGLYIDSLGTSGVYAWIKKDITDPSMD
-389 EYLKSSDLRVDED
+389 ESDLRSLWESVGADS
-402 IDGNRV
+402 
-408 LYKGPNQLI
+408 GPNELTTK
-417 SVRADIPT
+417 SVMN
-425 GSEISVIRTN
+425 GSIVSARRVDNNVTIFFNNIILDGTHSEKRVPFEPGTVNRSSVIVAEN
-435 IDNLSKRTKNTED
+435 
-448 EIINLK
+448 
-454 SQGVGTGGTATLPED
+454 
-469 VVRSDDFST
+469 DF
-478 ERDAD
+478 
-483 GSTLLKVKDQVVV
+483 
-496 GIPKSINT
+496 
-504 AEWDNFKYYVTTNTT
+504 
-519 AINSMTSDIN
+519 
-529 QLKQS
+529 
-534 TGTPGPQG
+534 
-542 EQGIQGPPG
+542 
-551 PPGPKGDRGETGER
+551 
-565 GPKGEDG
+565 
-572 QPGPVGPAGPAGPPG
+572 
-587 EAATIDTTNFAT
+587 
-599 KPELNQVKGD
+599 
-609 LTGLQSQVSDVDGR
+609 
-623 VTTLENKPAP
+623 
-633 TVEIPSEY
+633 
-641 KKLNDLY
+641 
-648 AIFPTYENL
+648 
-657 VTQMTTN
+657 
-664 IKNQHLALGIDAV
+664 
-677 VDDKLRN
+677 
-684 GGDPFV
+684 
-690 TTSRMTEAIKAVNGG
+690 VNGLRPEYDVNVPIMAT
-705 SGSGTTIVAGND
+705 SGLPLGR
-717 VDTVFGDNYPY
+717 YR
-728 DGDNITT
+728 
-735 LKNIPIGSVYVDRLR
+735 IGSVKSGY
-750 KNGAL
+750 
-755 KWIKTQL
+755 
-762 YAENADRGQ
+762 
-771 ARNCWRVLY
+771 
-780 GDTGNVK
+780 
-787 LPMTGSPL
+787 PL
-795 NGAVLTF
+795 
-802 RRINS
+802 IN
-807 TVELTWGGLSWGWFG
+807 VELL
-822 IKRRGAAGYADHP
+822 
-835 SDRNKFVT
+835 
-843 IIPQGGLK
+843 
-851 EGFIPTGSKLGNMTN
+851 
-866 DKGVPYGTFYVGGI
+866 
-880 TDSRQVRLQFLND
+880 
-893 VPTDRDIGDIR
+893 RDIANDTKILD
-904 FTTMTYTTDDPWP
+904 TCVTYTTNDDW
-917 DQITR
+917 ISI

>member
-18 SLSIKFAEPSA
+18 SLSIKFAEPSL
-29 GDTEVISG
+29 GDTEVVSG

-49 IQAKFDPTTGCLNLE
+49 IQAKWEPTTGCLNLD
-64 IPNNLINYT
+64 IPNNLINYS
-73 GYAKIVVPKSSFLSE
+73 GYAKIVVPKSSFLSDS
-88 PITVKFDV
+88 ITIKFDV

-121 HTNGEIYVEVGSD
+121 HTNGDIYVEVGSD

-147 VIANTGLTGKD
+147 VIAKSGLTGTD
-158 GVEIDTVALKNDIL
+158 GVEIDTVALKNDIF
-172 NRVIKSID
+172 NRVTKSID
-180 TAKIQNDV
+180 INKIKADVQAALTQTLNTA
-188 LTAVNAKVDAIKEEQ
+188 LEEQ

-231 NILSEFTTKT
+231 QILSDFNTKT

-248 INAVDI
+248 VNAVDI

-262 GLVETKFT
+262 SLVETKFT

-296 IVQRAIA
+296 IVQRAVA

-347 SDAILKT
+347 SEAILKT
-354 LKDTLTSQDITTI
+354 LKDTLTSEDITTI
-367 LKKDDAYVT
+367 LKKDDTYVT

-389 EYLKSSDLRVDED
+389 DFLKNSDLRVDVD

-408 LYKGPNQLI
+408 LYKGDARLI
-417 SVRADIPT
+417 SVSSNIPT
-425 GSEISVIRTN
+425 PSEVNALREKVLSLD
-435 IDNLSKRTKNTED
+435 DNFGIIKNTLRGMKKNGGQGTPGPKGED
-448 EIINLK
+448 G
-454 SQGVGTGGTATLPED
+454 Q
-469 VVRSDDFST
+469 
-478 ERDAD
+478 
-483 GSTLLKVKDQVVV
+483 
-496 GIPKSINT
+496 
-504 AEWDNFKYYVTTNTT
+504 
-519 AINSMTSDIN
+519 
-529 QLKQS
+529 
-534 TGTPGPQG
+534 PGPQG

-551 PPGPKGDRGETGER
+551 PPGPKGDKGETGER

-572 QPGPVGPAGPAGPPG
+572 QPGPIGPAGPAGPPG
-587 EAATIDTTNFAT
+587 ESATIDTTNFAT
-599 KPELNQVKGD
+599 KPELNQVKSD
-609 LTGLQSQVSDVDGR
+609 VTGLQSQVSDVDGR

-690 TTSRMTEAIKAVNGG
+690 TTSRMTEAIKAVNDG

-755 KWIKTQL
+755 KWIKTQM
-762 YAENADRGQ
+762 YAENANRDQ

-780 GDTGNVK
+780 GDTGAVK
-787 LPMTGSPL
+787 MPMTGSPL

-802 RRINS
+802 RRVNS

-835 SDRNKFVT
+835 SDRNKFVS

-851 EGFIPTGSKLGNMTN
+851 DGFIPTGSKLGNMTN

>member
-18 SLSIKFAEPSA
+18 SLSIKFAEPGA

-49 IQAKFDPTTGCLNLE
+49 IQAKFEPTTGCLNLE

-180 TAKIQNDV
+180 TNKIQNDV
-188 LTAVNAKVDAIKEEQ
+188 LTAVTAKVDAIKEEQ
-203 SKSVQNQDAKIQA
+203 SKSLQNQDAKIQA
-216 VESKVAGIDVDTIKT
+216 VESKVSGIDVDTIKT

-248 INAVDI
+248 VNAVDI

-278 SVTSAINTK
+278 SVTSTINEK
-287 LQSEEFINP
+287 LQSDEFINS
-296 IVQRAIA
+296 IVQRTIA

-315 TELNAKIEE
+315 TELSAKIEE
-324 NTTGISGINTKLEG
+324 NTIGISGINTKLEG

-347 SDAILKT
+347 SEAILKT

-376 TIWNDIKTAGKLD
+376 TIWNDIVTAGKLD
-389 EYLKSSDLRVDED
+389 HYLKDSDLRVDDD

-408 LYKGPNQLI
+408 LYKGHNALI
-417 SVRADIPT
+417 SIRVDTPT
-425 GSEISVIRTN
+425 ASEVGVIRNDVDYLKSRTGSVESEIS
-435 IDNLSKRTKNTED
+435 
-448 EIINLK
+448 NLK
-454 SQGVGTGGTATLPED
+454 ANGAGGSGTPGP
-469 VVRSDDFST
+469 
-478 ERDAD
+478 
-483 GSTLLKVKDQVVV
+483 
-496 GIPKSINT
+496 
-504 AEWDNFKYYVTTNTT
+504 
-519 AINSMTSDIN
+519 
-529 QLKQS
+529 
-534 TGTPGPQG
+534 PGPQG

-551 PPGPKGDRGETGER
+551 PPGPKGDKGETGER

-587 EAATIDTTNFAT
+587 EAANIDTTNFAT

-609 LTGLQSQVSDVDGR
+609 LTGLQSRVSNVDGR

-657 VTQMTTN
+657 QTQMATN

-690 TTSRMTEAIKAVNGG
+690 TRSSMTEAIKAVNGG
-705 SGSGTTIVAGND
+705 SDGGTTIVAGND
-717 VDTVFGDNYPY
+717 VDTVFGDGYPY
-728 DGDNITT
+728 DGDNINT

-755 KWIKTQL
+755 KWIKTQM
-762 YAENADRGQ
+762 YAENTDRNQ

-780 GDTGNVK
+780 GDTGAVK
-787 LPMTGSPL
+787 MPMTGSPL

-802 RRINS
+802 RRVNS

-851 EGFIPTGSKLGNMTN
+851 DGFIPTGSKLGNMTN
-866 DKGVPYGTFYVGGI
+866 DKGVPYGTFYVGGV

>member
-18 SLSIKFAEPSA
+18 SLSIKFAEPGA

-49 IQAKFDPTTGCLNLE
+49 IQAKFEPTTGCLNLE

-121 HTNGEIYVEVGSD
+121 HTNGDIYVEVGSD

-188 LTAVNAKVDAIKEEQ
+188 LTAVTAKVDAIKEEQ

-296 IVQRAIA
+296 IIQRAIA

-315 TELNAKIEE
+315 TELNAKIEQ
-324 NTTGISGINTKLEG
+324 NTTSISGINTKLEG

-347 SDAILKT
+347 SEAILKT
-354 LKDTLTSQDITTI
+354 LKDTLTSEDITTI

-376 TIWNDIKTAGKLD
+376 TIWNDIVTAGKLD
-389 EYLKSSDLRVDED
+389 TFLKNSDLRVDED

-408 LYKGPNQLI
+408 LYKGPNRLI
-417 SVRADIPT
+417 SVRTDTPT
-425 GSEISVIRTN
+425 ASEVSVIRNDITD
-435 IDNLSKRTKNTED
+435 IKLRTKYVESKVTE
-448 EIINLK
+448 LK
-454 SQGVGTGGTATLPED
+454 SQGFGGSGTPGPKGED
-469 VVRSDDFST
+469 
-478 ERDAD
+478 
-483 GSTLLKVKDQVVV
+483 GQ
-496 GIPKSINT
+496 
-504 AEWDNFKYYVTTNTT
+504 
-519 AINSMTSDIN
+519 
-529 QLKQS
+529 
-534 TGTPGPQG
+534 PGPQG

-551 PPGPKGDRGETGER
+551 PPGPKGDKGETGER

-587 EAATIDTTNFAT
+587 ESATIDTTNFAT
-599 KPELNQVKGD
+599 KPELNQVKSD
-609 LTGLQSQVSDVDGR
+609 VTGLQSQVSDVDGR
-623 VTTLENKPAP
+623 VITLENKPAP

-705 SGSGTTIVAGND
+705 SGGGTTIVAGND
-717 VDTVFGDNYPY
+717 VDTVFGDGYPY
-728 DGDNITT
+728 DGDNINT
-735 LKNIPIGSVYVDRLR
+735 LKNIAIGSVYVDRLR

-755 KWIKTQL
+755 KWIKTQM
-762 YAENADRGQ
+762 YAENANRDQ
-771 ARNCWRVLY
+771 AKTCWRVLF

-822 IKRRGAAGYADHP
+822 IKRRGSAGYADHP

-917 DQITR
+917 DNIRF

>member
-49 IQAKFDPTTGCLNLE
+49 IRAKFEPTTGCLNLE

-180 TAKIQNDV
+180 TTKIQNDV
-188 LTAVNAKVDAIKEEQ
+188 LTAVTAKVDAIKEEQ

-303 GVDTHGYADTVK
+303 GVDTHGYADTIK
-315 TELNAKIEE
+315 TELNTKIAE

-347 SDAILKT
+347 SEAILKT
-354 LKDTLTSQDITTI
+354 LKDTLTSEDITTI
-367 LKKDDAYVT
+367 LKKDDTYVT

-389 EYLKSSDLRVDED
+389 DFVKDSELLMVDD
-402 IDGNRV
+402 IDGGGTLYNGTNV
-408 LYKGPNQLI
+408 LLKLPAPGPSVSEVNQLRSSLGRLEGKVGI
-417 SVRADIPT
+417 AEL
-425 GSEISVIRTN
+425 EI
-435 IDNLSKRTKNTED
+435 KE
-448 EIINLK
+448 LK
-454 SQGVGTGGTATLPED
+454 SQGTGGAGTPGPKGED
-469 VVRSDDFST
+469 
-478 ERDAD
+478 
-483 GSTLLKVKDQVVV
+483 GL
-496 GIPKSINT
+496 
-504 AEWDNFKYYVTTNTT
+504 
-519 AINSMTSDIN
+519 
-529 QLKQS
+529 
-534 TGTPGPQG
+534 PGPQG

-551 PPGPKGDRGETGER
+551 PKGDKGEPGER

-572 QPGPVGPAGPAGPPG
+572 QQGPVGPAGPAGPPG
-587 EAATIDTTNFAT
+587 EAATIDTTSFAT

-690 TTSRMTEAIKAVNGG
+690 TTSRMTEAIKTVNGG

-755 KWIKTQL
+755 KWIKTQM
-762 YAENADRGQ
+762 YAENADRNQ

-866 DKGVPYGTFYVGGI
+866 DKGVPYGTFYVGGV

>member
-49 IQAKFDPTTGCLNLE
+49 IQAKFEPTTGCLNLE

-147 VIANTGLTGKD
+147 VIAKSGLTGKD

-188 LTAVNAKVDAIKEEQ
+188 LTAVTAKVDAIKEEQ
-203 SKSVQNQDAKIQA
+203 SKSMQNQDTKIQA

-315 TELNAKIEE
+315 TELNTKIEE

-347 SDAILKT
+347 SEAILKT

-376 TIWNDIKTAGKLD
+376 TIWDDIVTAGKMNPYVKNQSLYATFTD
-389 EYLKSSDLRVDED
+389 NAS
-402 IDGNRV
+402 V
-408 LYKGPNQLI
+408 LYNGNVELI
-417 SVRADIPT
+417 RVPGNIPT
-425 GSEISVIRTN
+425 NSEVTTLRESLIQQADVLAKQAESIKT
-435 IDNLSKRTKNTED
+435 
-448 EIINLK
+448 LK
-454 SQGVGTGGTATLPED
+454 ESGTGGP
-469 VVRSDDFST
+469 
-478 ERDAD
+478 
-483 GSTLLKVKDQVVV
+483 
-496 GIPKSINT
+496 
-504 AEWDNFKYYVTTNTT
+504 
-519 AINSMTSDIN
+519 
-529 QLKQS
+529 
-534 TGTPGPQG
+534 GTPGPKG
-542 EQGIQGPPG
+542 ETGEPGPKGEDGQPGPQGIQGPPG
-551 PPGPKGDRGETGER
+551 PPGPRGD
-565 GPKGEDG
+565 KGEDG

-587 EAATIDTTNFAT
+587 ESATIDTTNFAT
-599 KPELNQVKGD
+599 KSELGVVQ
-609 LTGLQSQVSDVDGR
+609 TGLSSSQLQVTDIDTR
-623 VTTLENKPAP
+623 VQALENKPAP

-755 KWIKTQL
+755 KWIKTQM
-762 YAENADRGQ
+762 YAENADRNQ

-843 IIPQGGLK
+843 IVPQGGLK

-866 DKGVPYGTFYVGGI
+866 DKGVPYGTFYVGGV

>member
-49 IQAKFDPTTGCLNLE
+49 IQAKFEPTTGCLNLE

-88 PITVKFDV
+88 PITIKFDV

-110 GADKYL
+110 GVDKYL

-121 HTNGEIYVEVGSD
+121 HTNGDIYVEVGSD

-147 VIANTGLTGKD
+147 VIAKSGLTGTD
-158 GVEIDTVALKNDIL
+158 GVEIDTVALKNDIF

-180 TAKIQNDV
+180 TNKIQNDV
-188 LTAVNAKVDAIKEEQ
+188 LTAVTAKVDAIKEEQ

-262 GLVETKFT
+262 SLVETKFT

-315 TELNAKIEE
+315 TELTSKIEE

-347 SDAILKT
+347 SEAILKT
-354 LKDTLTSQDITTI
+354 LKDTLTSQDVTTI

-376 TIWNDIKTAGKLD
+376 TIWDDIVTAGKLD
-389 EYLKSSDLRVDED
+389 HYLKDSDLRVDED
-402 IDGNRV
+402 IDGNLV
-408 LYKGPNQLI
+408 LYKGHNELI
-417 SVRADIPT
+417 SVKVNTPTASEVGAIRNNITNLTSRTSDI
-425 GSEISVIRTN
+425 EAKISKI
-435 IDNLSKRTKNTED
+435 EQ
-448 EIINLK
+448 
-454 SQGVGTGGTATLPED
+454 QGVGGE
-469 VVRSDDFST
+469 
-478 ERDAD
+478 
-483 GSTLLKVKDQVVV
+483 
-496 GIPKSINT
+496 
-504 AEWDNFKYYVTTNTT
+504 
-519 AINSMTSDIN
+519 
-529 QLKQS
+529 
-534 TGTPGPQG
+534 GTPGPKGDKG
-542 EQGIQGPPG
+542 EDGQPGPQGIQGPPG

-677 VDDKLRN
+677 VDEKLRN

-705 SGSGTTIVAGND
+705 SGGGTTIVAGND

-755 KWIKTQL
+755 KWIKTQM
-762 YAENADRGQ
+762 YAENADRNQ

-780 GDTGNVK
+780 GDTGAVK
-787 LPMTGSPL
+787 MPMTGSPL
-795 NGAVLTF
+795 NGAALTF
-802 RRINS
+802 RRVNS

-866 DKGVPYGTFYVGGI
+866 DKGVPYGTFYVGGV

>member
-18 SLSIKFAEPSA
+18 SLSIKFAEPSL
-29 GDTEVISG
+29 GDTEVVSG

-49 IQAKFDPTTGCLNLE
+49 IQAKWEPTTGCLNLE

-121 HTNGEIYVEVGSD
+121 NTNGDIYVEVGSD

-147 VIANTGLTGKD
+147 VIAKSGLTGKD
-158 GVEIDTVALKNDIL
+158 GVEIDTVALKNDIF

-180 TAKIQNDV
+180 TNKIQNDV
-188 LTAVNAKVDAIKEEQ
+188 LTAVSAKVDAIKEEQ

-315 TELNAKIEE
+315 TELNTKIEE

-347 SDAILKT
+347 SEAILKT
-354 LKDTLTSQDITTI
+354 LKDTLTSEDITTI
-367 LKKDDAYVT
+367 LKKDDTYVT

-389 EYLKSSDLRVDED
+389 GFLKDSDLRVDED

-408 LYKGPNQLI
+408 LYKGFNPLI
-417 SVRADIPT
+417 SVRADTPT
-425 GSEISVIRTN
+425 ASEV
-435 IDNLSKRTKNTED
+435 
-448 EIINLK
+448 
-454 SQGVGTGGTATLPED
+454 
-469 VVRSDDFST
+469 
-478 ERDAD
+478 
-483 GSTLLKVKDQVVV
+483 
-496 GIPKSINT
+496 
-504 AEWDNFKYYVTTNTT
+504 
-519 AINSMTSDIN
+519 N
-529 QLKQS
+529 QLREKVETMDSSVKNINNKISNIQS
-534 TGTPGPQG
+534 NGGSGTPGPKGEDGQPGPQG

-551 PPGPKGDRGETGER
+551 PPGPKGDKGETGER

-587 EAATIDTTNFAT
+587 EADNIDTTNFAT

-648 AIFPTYENL
+648 SIFPTYENL

-755 KWIKTQL
+755 KWIKTQM
-762 YAENADRGQ
+762 YAENADRNQ

-822 IKRRGAAGYADHP
+822 IKRRGAAGYVDHP

-866 DKGVPYGTFYVGGI
+866 DKGVPYGTFYVGGV

>member
-49 IQAKFDPTTGCLNLE
+49 IQAKFEPTTGCLNLE

-121 HTNGEIYVEVGSD
+121 HTNGDIYVEVGSD

-180 TAKIQNDV
+180 TNKIQNDV
-188 LTAVNAKVDAIKEEQ
+188 LTAVTAKVDAIKEEQ
-203 SKSVQNQDAKIQA
+203 SNSLQNQNNKIQA

-278 SVTSAINTK
+278 SVTSAINAK

-347 SDAILKT
+347 SEAILKT
-354 LKDTLTSQDITTI
+354 LKDTLTSEDITTI

-376 TIWNDIKTAGKLD
+376 TIWNDIVTAGKMTPYVKNQSLYATFTD
-389 EYLKSSDLRVDED
+389 DAS
-402 IDGNRV
+402 V
-408 LYKGPNQLI
+408 LYNGDVELI
-417 SVRADIPT
+417 RVPGNIPT
-425 GSEISVIRTN
+425 NSEVTTLRESLIQQADVLAKQAESIKT
-435 IDNLSKRTKNTED
+435 
-448 EIINLK
+448 LK
-454 SQGVGTGGTATLPED
+454 ESGTGGPGTPGPKGED
-469 VVRSDDFST
+469 
-478 ERDAD
+478 
-483 GSTLLKVKDQVVV
+483 GQ
-496 GIPKSINT
+496 
-504 AEWDNFKYYVTTNTT
+504 
-519 AINSMTSDIN
+519 
-529 QLKQS
+529 
-534 TGTPGPQG
+534 PGPQG

-551 PPGPKGDRGETGER
+551 PPGPKGDKGETGER

-609 LTGLQSQVSDVDGR
+609 LTGLQSQVSGIDGR

-690 TTSRMTEAIKAVNGG
+690 TRSSMTEAIKAVNGG
-705 SGSGTTIVAGND
+705 SGGGTTIVAGND
-717 VDTVFGDNYPY
+717 VDTVFGNDYPY

-735 LKNIPIGSVYVDRLR
+735 LKDIPIGSVYVDRLR

-755 KWIKTQL
+755 KWIKTQM
-762 YAENADRGQ
+762 YAENADRNQ

-795 NGAVLTF
+795 NGAILTF

-822 IKRRGAAGYADHP
+822 IKRRGSAGYADHP

-866 DKGVPYGTFYVGGI
+866 DKGVPYGTFYVGGV